1 MEVDESPEV
10 TTAGEAVPAAEVVE
24 AVEEAPKVDGTPT
37 AVGSLRSILSAEEL
51 EVIPGETTKKI
62 ETYYEQKLEEFLT
75 AKALLETA
83 KTNVEQTKVDYEKQ
97 IEELTLKYQDE
108 SSKFHF
114 SQQSGKELRLEL
126 EDAKQELTQA
136 KDKLKQNDLDTA
148 RFRRERNEAVNE
160 RDTLLNSV
168 ERRTLEV
175 GRLQADVVALEQ
187 KLKVANVTKCEALAK
202 LEEIQSKEFSLDF
215 KEKRMDKELSMRDNQ
230 IQKLSDDLHRALQDL
245 QNVRRDQNFK
255 SLTTDTKLTEKTE
268 ELKIATAQIAHLN
281 EQNQELSAK
290 AEDMANKLLQ
300 QSEET
305 RKMMDHY
312 RKELQSQ
319 TKLCELYQEDCEDN
333 KKQTEE
339 LGTAVSELKKL
350 LNEASDAYGKLETQ
364 QKSLVQKHEKELE
377 AKDQT
382 LQQLRDE
389 LKNANELL
397 KLAKEESL
405 EHAVEKLAPS
415 AAATSRLI
423 KSGMTL
429 TELYTMYVKTA
440 EDLQVEKKEN
450 SKLQLQI
457 KNIVQELE
465 ERAPELTRQQ
475 NEYQNLKDANE
486 EMSLQLNKLIEE
498 NADVRSEL
506 VAMQDK
512 VRYLDNENKKYKLER
527 GDLSRQICHLLREI
541 EQMRGGYA
549 SEADQS
555 ISSDMSA
562 NEVIT
567 KKLVTFSDIQ
577 ELQENNVKLL
587 LVVRDFSAKLEEL
600 EIAQN
605 AMSQATFEAK
615 IASYKKQ
622 LQEMQETR
630 EYQTQMMQQCIQQ
643 RDRYKKMY
651 HDAMRSYNAV
661 GGKGG
666 NFGGSLNGSL
676 SGENADVAMDEE
688 IPTVSTVSA
697 ISSEAV
703 AEKEKKISELEAKVK
718 ETQKMLTTLKEEYD
732 NYRKEKLTNDKML
745 NEQFDGMRTEIREL
759 SSKNIKFSAT
769 VEYNNEQIKI
779 QQKNVATYK
788 KQITTLEERNKNY
801 ETTISKQEATIMY
814 LKDETMSAQSKLAR
828 AEVQVENLKHECRI
842 LKDAES
848 RLQTEREILNR
859 ERQNQNLLLN
869 NLEMI
874 KVTMERSEAEGRIRL
889 ETRLDDVSREC
900 SALRR
905 RLQEEQDRARELTTH
920 LERQLQTAKQR
931 MDEEVAIAET
941 VQAELKNARDE
952 LEIKSRK
959 IDDLNKKLQ
968 ETLSPNDEDNPVTQA
983 NKKIRELE
991 AKLNESDI
999 EIESLRKELTT
1010 AREHVKQY
1018 CNMSESSEKELKDLN
1033 ELYTTYKTQ
1042 TESELHSLKKSE
1054 TDLKAQ
1060 VEELKTENSLKKTGE
1075 QLTASTDGESELHK
1089 SQVELKEAL
1098 EKISENNKDLRELR
1112 DKNNSLLEQLQ
1123 VAEQKYANEMVQHST
1138 DIQQL
1143 TTLKE
1148 EVQKTKLQFDE
1159 LKQARDQAIERFN
1172 TSEECWKNR
1181 EEIMK
1186 KEIDQLEERLSDLN
1200 SQNAALHDQIQSL
1213 STKLSITAAQALE
1226 QKAADES
1233 MKDDS
1238 VAMDDSSV
1246 MNKSIS
1252 DEEKRSVDQLLQ
1264 IIKYLRKEKDIAVAK
1279 FDILRSENVRVQ
1291 SELMMFQKKME
1302 EAQADLTA
1310 EREKSETGVVTAA
1323 KHEEIL
1329 RKLETFNAITDS
1341 NRVLRE
1347 ERDSLNKKIKELSER
1362 LLKSEDELFPLQEKV
1377 RELSVKIESATSE
1390 NSTLRLEATRWR
1402 QRANLLVERSNK
1414 TSPEDWKRLQTER
1427 ENLAKMLTNEKELLK
1442 KSSEELNSIKIE
1454 KGKLEAEIANLGKQ
1468 LASSADQN
1476 KKYAEELDVLRQAG
1490 AKMTTEIGEVKTT
1503 LTKRDDELKKLT
1515 DEIASKEEQLADA
1528 KSKETQIRKI
1538 AKRYKDSYMDLKKQ
1552 VDEKEGEAGKPA
1564 AEGVTTGEGT
1574 SGEQADKAG
1583 ENNVSELKSQITSSQ
1598 EEIENLK
1605 KENELIK
1612 TKLEKA
1618 ERNQDILKDVKH
1630 RILSLTEMKNAATRD
1645 LNAARVQIQSLE
1657 HVRDENE
1664 LLKSQLDGRI
1674 ARLNK
1679 EFAEQDKEK
1688 VEAITRLTRDNEQ
1701 LNMRLNQLSRQLGL
1715 QQASKP
1721 STSASGSSEKTAT
1734 ESPRTANVKP
1744 IPGPSAQQSATV
1756 TPRRGS
1762 ETPLASIRPMSV
1774 QSSSRTAA
1782 VLPTSQSNNV
1792 AIVQGSSSSSSSSS
1806 NTGGSVTAL
1815 VPPQQ
1820 QVHTTA
1826 GSTSGNNNSNESM
1839 SSSPTSSH
1847 TDYMPATSSA
1857 NVAVAAVPPM
1867 GSTTAAESSSSSTS
1881 QQENESIPAQQ
1892 PNEQPGPSSQVHAL
1906 SASQQQQPSSQTVA
1920 LVSPHIEGAPA
1931 ANSSSNAVAPSIQSL
1946 PLAQQQP
1953 PPQEQQN
1960 PAPSTSGTTSS
1971 NAQQLALSSHHQAST
1986 SSNAVTTSQA
1996 AAGHKRPRDVEGD
2009 SSTDTVEQ
2017 PGEKSAPVNKRTR
2030 MQGGET
2036 FQGVSESGL
2045 DVEYQVPTSS
2055 QRDQEDDI
2063 IVVDSEEDDDGMAD
2077 DGTADEG
2084 TAEAD
2089 DGPFEGYEAEEAYEQ
2104 DEPEIA
2110 GNYDEGEGPDI
2121 DEDNVQSA
2129 NNEVDVDDDNE
2140 VPNQSQSSSAQVAPD
2155 AESSSSTSV
2164 GQSSNAG
2171 PSTSTGSNPAT
2182 EIATSQSQSVTAGGD
2197 VQQIQSISSGS
2208 GEPGTSSSSSSS
2220 SSTAAVTASTSTSS
2234 SSSSATAAASVVA
2247 SSVSVAPAQAAVVSA
2262 SPSQSRRQLVLQQ
2275 QQAQQQNYDE
2285 SADDRIVPSTPTLT
2299 RRTDGFSE
2307 VVSSPH
2313 PQVPTAR
2320 FTFTEARPS
2329 SASAAGV
2336 AQQLI
2341 PEGIDDTRM
2350 DLSQLDGGPSGRSVP
2365 NTPQQTSPN
2374 EHERAVI
2381 HGSSNEAEQAEQLAP
2396 SGSSVSVAAQE
2407 EVGTAD
2413 DEAGPSGS
2421 NLRASCEEG
2430 EGQVPE
2436 VTVSAAEDDDDEYGI
2451 TESTTTAER
2460 VEEDQ
2465 PGGSSEATAAGY
2477 TEKDAGMDDDDDDD
2491 DLDID
2496 MEEERNNQSTE
2507 TAGDEEESGDGVTSE
2522 GEKPGPSQAAPM
2534 EEGSEAE
2541 VLQTPSSNL
2550 RSRSVPRHGVTATR
2564 RGRPFGKRGAGATR
2578 SMTWTEGR
2586 PLNRA
2591 GPSIA
2596 QQQHQ
2601 AASQHHYAQ
2610 QRSPLGSPNRQ
2621 GYSPASPQQQQ
2632 QQRSPYGM
2640 GSPPMRRATRSA
2652 KQRGRPYRQ

>member
-10 TTAGEAVPAAEVVE
+10 PAVVNNAI
-24 AVEEAPKVDGTPT
+24 VEETVPVKLVNNATEEETVPVKPIESGGV
-37 AVGSLRSILSAEEL
+37 LRSILSTEEL
-51 EVIPGETTKKI
+51 NSIPSETAKRI
-62 ETYYEQKLEEFLT
+62 ESHYEHKLEEFLT
-75 AKALLETA
+75 AKALCETA
-83 KTNVEQTKVDYEKQ
+83 KTNVEQLKADYEKQ
-97 IEELTLKYQDE
+97 IEDLTLKYQDE
-108 SSKFHF
+108 SSKYHF
-114 SQQSGKELRLEL
+114 SQQSFKELRLEL

-136 KDKLKQNDLDTA
+136 KEKVKQNDINTA

-160 RDTLLNSV
+160 RDTLLNAV
-168 ERRTLEV
+168 ERKTLEV
-175 GRLQADVVALEQ
+175 ERLQADVIGLEQ
-187 KLKVANVTKCEALAK
+187 KLKSANITKCEALAK

-215 KEKRMDKELSMRDNQ
+215 KEKRMDKEMSMRDNQ
-230 IQKLSDDLHRALQDL
+230 IQKLTEDLNRALQDL
-245 QNVRRDQNFK
+245 QNVRRDQNFNA
-255 SLTTDTKLTEKTE
+255 LTTEAKLAEKTE
-268 ELKIATAQIAHLN
+268 ELKIATAQIAHLSQ
-281 EQNQELSAK
+281 QNQELSEK
-290 AEDMANKLLQ
+290 AEDLATKLLQ
-300 QSEET
+300 QNEET

-350 LNEASDAYGKLETQ
+350 LNDATDSYGKLETQ
-364 QKSLVQKHEKELE
+364 QKSQVMKHEKELE
-377 AKDQT
+377 LKDQII
-382 LQQLRDE
+382 QQLKDE
-389 LKNANELL
+389 LKHANELL
-397 KLAKEESL
+397 KMAREESL

-429 TELYTMYVKTA
+429 TELYTMYVKAA
-440 EDLQVEKKEN
+440 EDLQIEKKEN

-486 EMSLQLNKLIEE
+486 EMTLQLNKLIEE
-498 NADVRSEL
+498 NAEARSEL
-506 VAMQDK
+506 GSMQDK
-512 VRYLDNENKKYKLER
+512 VRYLDSENKKFKLER
-527 GDLSRQICHLLREI
+527 SDLSRQICHLLREI

-562 NEVIT
+562 NEVIS

-615 IASYKKQ
+615 IASYNKR
-622 LQEMQETR
+622 LQEMQETQ

-661 GGKGG
+661 GGKGNLG
-666 NFGGSLNGSL
+666 ASLNGSL
-676 SGENADVAMDEE
+676 SGDNVDTAMDEE
-688 IPTVSTVSA
+688 LPSASTVSA
-697 ISSEAV
+697 VSSEAV
-703 AEKEKKISELEAKVK
+703 AEKDKKISELEGKGK
-718 ETQKMLTTLKEEYD
+718 QIQQMLTNLKEEYD
-732 NYRKEKLTNDKML
+732 NYRKEKLTNDKMM
-745 NEQFDGMRTEIREL
+745 NEQFDSMRTELREL
-759 SSKNIKFSAT
+759 SSKNIKLAAT

-788 KQITTLEERNKNY
+788 KQISTLEERNKNY
-801 ETTISKQEATIMY
+801 ETTISKQEATIMF

-889 ETRLDDVSREC
+889 ETRLDETSREC

-905 RLQEEQDRARELTTH
+905 RLQEEQDRFRELTTH
-920 LERQLQTAKQR
+920 LERQMQTAKQR
-931 MDEEVAIAET
+931 MEEEMAIAET
-941 VQAELKNARDE
+941 VQAELKNTRDE

-968 ETLSPNDEDNPVTQA
+968 ETLSPNDEDNPMTQA
-983 NKKIRELE
+983 NRKIRELE
-991 AKLNESDI
+991 QKVSEADI

-1010 AREHVKQY
+1010 AKEHVKQY

-1042 TESELHSLKKSE
+1042 TETELSALKKSE

-1075 QLTASTDGESELHK
+1075 QLTSSTDSESELHK

-1098 EKISENNKDLRELR
+1098 EKLSENNKDLRELR
-1112 DKNNSLLEQLQ
+1112 EKNNSLLEQLQ
-1123 VAEQKYANEMVQHST
+1123 QAEQKYANEMVQHSS

-1143 TTLKE
+1143 ANLKE

-1159 LKQARDQAIERFN
+1159 LKQARDQAVERVK

-1181 EEIMK
+1181 EEIMR
-1186 KEIDQLEERLSDLN
+1186 KEIDQLEERLEDLN

-1213 STKLSITAAQALE
+1213 STKLSITAAQSLE
-1226 QKAADES
+1226 QKPVEKADES
-1233 MKDDS
+1233 MNDS
-1238 VAMDDSSV
+1238 TIEDSS
-1246 MNKSIS
+1246 MLNKSIS

-1264 IIKYLRKEKDIAVAK
+1264 IIKYLRKEKDIAVAQ
-1279 FDILRSENVRVQ
+1279 FDILRSENVRVR
-1291 SELMMFQKKME
+1291 SELMMFQKKFD
-1302 EAQADLTA
+1302 EAQAELNT
-1310 EREKSETGVVTAA
+1310 EREKSETGVVTTA

-1329 RKLETFNAITDS
+1329 RKLETLNAITDS
-1341 NRVLRE
+1341 NRGLRE
-1347 ERDSLNKKIKELSER
+1347 ERDALNKKIKDLSDR
-1362 LLKSEDELFPLQEKV
+1362 LLKAEDELFPLQEKV

-1390 NSTLRLEATRWR
+1390 NSTLRVEATRWR

-1442 KSSEELNSIKIE
+1442 KSNEELNSIRIE
-1454 KGKLEAEIANLGKQ
+1454 KGKLEAEISNMTKQ
-1468 LASSADQN
+1468 LASSSDQN

-1490 AKMTTEIGEVKTT
+1490 AKMTVEIGEVKST
-1503 LTKRDDELKKLT
+1503 LAKRDEELKKLT
-1515 DEIASKEEQLADA
+1515 DELAGKEEQLTDA
-1528 KSKETQIRKI
+1528 KSKEQQIRKI
-1538 AKRYKDSYMDLKKQ
+1538 AKRYKDSYIELKKT
-1552 VDEKEGEAGKPA
+1552 VDEKEGENGKAAGEA
-1564 AEGVTTGEGT
+1564 GSTEA
-1574 SGEQADKAG
+1574 SGESSNNEQQEKIT

-1605 KENELIK
+1605 TENETLK
-1612 TKLEKA
+1612 SKLEKA

-1630 RILSLTEMKNAATRD
+1630 RILSLTEMKNNVTRE
-1645 LNAARVQIQSLE
+1645 LNNAKAQIQSLE

-1664 LLKSQLDGRI
+1664 LLKSQFEGRI
-1674 ARLNK
+1674 SRLTK
-1679 EFAEQDKEK
+1679 ENADQDKEK
-1688 VEAITRLTRDNEQ
+1688 TDAITRLTRENEQ
-1701 LNMRLNQLSRQLGL
+1701 LNIRMNQLTRQLGL
-1715 QQASKP
+1715 QQVSKP
-1721 STSASGSSEKTAT
+1721 STSASGSSEKGST

-1774 QSSSRTAA
+1774 QASSRTAA
-1782 VLPTSQSNNV
+1782 VLPTSQTSNNV
-1792 AIVQGSSSSSSSSS
+1792 AIVQGSSSSSSSS
-1806 NTGGSVTAL
+1806 NTGTSSSSVTAL

-1820 QVHTTA
+1820 QVHTTG
-1826 GSTSGNNNSNESM
+1826 GSNNSNESM

-1867 GSTTAAESSSSSTS
+1867 GTASTSSSTAESSS

-1892 PNEQPGPSSQVHAL
+1892 ANEPGPSQMHV
-1906 SASQQQQPSSQTVA
+1906 SAGQPSQAVA
-1920 LVSPHIEGAPA
+1920 LVSPHIEGTPQTGNVVAQVA
-1931 ANSSSNAVAPSIQSL
+1931 QSSPQI
-1946 PLAQQQP
+1946 QQP
-1953 PPQEQQN
+1953 VQEQQN
-1960 PAPSTSGTTSS
+1960 PAPSTSGSSSS

-1986 SSNAVTTSQA
+1986 SSNTVTTSQA
-1996 AAGHKRPRDVEGD
+1996 AAGHKRPRDIEGD

-2017 PGEKSAPVNKRTR
+2017 MTEKSAPVNKRTR

-2045 DVEYQVPTSS
+2045 EVEYQVPTSS

-2063 IVVDSEEDDDGMAD
+2063 IVVDSEEDEEGMAD

-2089 DGPFEGYEAEEAYEQ
+2089 DGPFEGYDGEEAYEQ

-2140 VPNQSQSSSAQVAPD
+2140 VPNQSGTSSTTSSAQVASD
-2155 AESSSSTSV
+2155 VETSSTIV

-2171 PSTSTGSNPAT
+2171 PSTSSDGQPTESSSQPTSN
-2182 EIATSQSQSVTAGGD
+2182 E

-2208 GEPGTSSSSSSS
+2208 GEPSGPSTSSATSTAASAASTSASTTSSS
-2220 SSTAAVTASTSTSS
+2220 TSS
-2234 SSSSATAAASVVA
+2234 ASSSATAAPA
-2247 SSVSVAPAQAAVVSA
+2247 SSVTSQAVAA
-2262 SPSQSRRQLVLQQ
+2262 SPSQSRRQVNPLARQQ
-2275 QQAQQQNYDE
+2275 QQQLVLMQQNYEE
-2285 SADDRIVPSTPTLT
+2285 STDDRIVPSTPTLYVP
-2299 RRTDGFSE
+2299 RRTDGFSDA
-2307 VVSSPH
+2307 VSSPH
-2313 PQVPTAR
+2313 PQVPNAR
-2320 FTFTEARPS
+2320 FTFIETSRAS
-2329 SASAAGV
+2329 SAAAD
-2336 AQQLI
+2336 AQLL

-2350 DLSQLDGGPSGRSVP
+2350 DLSQLDESSGGRPTGRSVP
-2365 NTPQQTSPN
+2365 TTPHQTSPN

-2381 HGSSNEAEQAEQLAP
+2381 HGDSSSVPIDSNEAEQAGEQLAP
-2396 SGSSVSVAAQE
+2396 CGSSVEVVQRESE
-2407 EVGTAD
+2407 EPV
-2413 DEAGPSGS
+2413 AGPSGIA
-2421 NLRASCEEG
+2421 ASVTSGEC

-2436 VTVSAAEDDDDEYGI
+2436 ITVSAAEDDDDYSI
-2451 TESTTTAER
+2451 TDSTTA
-2460 VEEDQ
+2460 DQ
-2465 PGGSSEATAAGY
+2465 TTNTSEATAAESGRS
-2477 TEKDAGMDDDDDDD
+2477 DDRTDDD

-2496 MEEERNNQSTE
+2496 MDVDRNRD
-2507 TAGDEEESGDGVTSE
+2507 AESGDGVTSE
-2522 GEKPGPSQAAPM
+2522 GEKHPAPNTTPM
-2534 EEGSEAE
+2534 DEGSEADGLE
-2541 VLQTPSSNL
+2541 TPSSNT
-2550 RSRSVPRHGVTATR
+2550 RSRSVPRTTTR
-2564 RGRPFGKRGAGATR
+2564 RGRRFGQRGSTSR
-2578 SMTWTEGR
+2578 NMPWSEGR
-2586 PLNRA
+2586 QLNRS
-2591 GPSIA
+2591 GPSAIQM
-2596 QQQHQ
+2596 QQQQ
-2601 AASQHHYAQ
+2601 
-2610 QRSPLGSPNRQ
+2610 
-2621 GYSPASPQQQQ
+2621 QQQQ
-2632 QQRSPYGM
+2632 QQRSPV
-2640 GSPPMRRATRSA
+2640 GSPNRAFHHGSPHHHHMHQQLSPPTRRNTRST
-2652 KQRGRPYRQ
+2652 RTRRSNMHYR

>member
-10 TTAGEAVPAAEVVE
+10 TAGANVVNAEEEPTVPDTVVPAAAAEEVQE
-24 AVEEAPKVDGTPT
+24 QEEQQQEQSTGV
-37 AVGSLRSILSAEEL
+37 LRSILSEE
-51 EVIPGETTKKI
+51 EVAVIPTETTKKI
-62 ETYYEQKLEEFLT
+62 EGHYEQKLEEFLT
-75 AKALLETA
+75 AKALCETA
-83 KTNVEQTKVDYEKQ
+83 KTNVEQLKIDYEKQ

-114 SQQSGKELRLEL
+114 SQQSVKELRLEL
-126 EDAKQELTQA
+126 EDCKQEMVQG
-136 KDKLKQNDLDTA
+136 KEKVKQNDADTA

-160 RDTLLNSV
+160 RDTLMNAV

-175 GRLQADVVALEQ
+175 ERLQADALALEQ
-187 KLKVANVTKCEALAK
+187 KLKAANVTKCEALAK

-230 IQKLSDDLHRALQDL
+230 IQKLTDDLNRALQDL

-281 EQNQELSAK
+281 EQNQELSAR
-290 AEDMANKLLQ
+290 AEDMASKLLQ

-339 LGTAVSELKKL
+339 LGAAVSELKKL
-350 LNEASDAYGKLETQ
+350 LNEASDSYGKLETQ
-364 QKSLVQKHEKELE
+364 QKTLIMKHEKELE
-377 AKDQT
+377 SKNQNI
-382 LQQLRDE
+382 QQLKDE

-397 KLAKEESL
+397 KMAREESL

-498 NADVRSEL
+498 NADTRSEL
-506 VAMQDK
+506 VSMQDK
-512 VRYLDNENKKYKLER
+512 VRYLDSENKKFKMER

-600 EIAQN
+600 EVAQN

-615 IASYKKQ
+615 IASYNKR
-622 LQEMQETR
+622 LQEMQETQD
-630 EYQTQMMQQCIQQ
+630 YQTQMMQQCIQQ

-651 HDAMRSYNAV
+651 HDAMRSYNTV
-661 GGKGG
+661 GGKGTLG
-666 NFGGSLNGSL
+666 ASLNGSL
-676 SGENADVAMDEE
+676 SGENPDVAMDEE
-688 IPTVSTVSA
+688 IPSASTVSA

-703 AEKEKKISELEAKVK
+703 VEKEKKIAELEAKIK
-718 ETQKMLTTLKEEYD
+718 ENKQLLASAKEDYD
-732 NYRKEKLTNDKML
+732 NYRKEKLTNDKMM
-745 NEQFDGMRTEIREL
+745 NEQFDSMRTELREL
-759 SSKNIKFSAT
+759 SSKNIKLVAT

-788 KQITTLEERNKNY
+788 KQISTLEERNKNY
-801 ETTISKQEATIMY
+801 ETTITKQEATIMY

-889 ETRLDDVSREC
+889 ETRLDETSREC

-905 RLQEEQDRARELTTH
+905 RLQEEQDRFREITTH
-920 LERQLQTAKQR
+920 LERQMETAKQR
-931 MDEEVAIAET
+931 MEEETAMAET
-941 VQAELKNARDE
+941 VQAELKNTRDE
-952 LEIKSRK
+952 LEIKTRK
-959 IDDLNKKLQ
+959 IDDLSKKLQ
-968 ETLSPNDEDNPVTQA
+968 ETLSPNDEDNPVSQA

-991 AKLNESDI
+991 QKLKES
-999 EIESLRKELTT
+999 EIEVESLSKELAT
-1010 AREHVKQY
+1010 AKEHVKQY

-1042 TESELHSLKKSE
+1042 TETELTTLRKSE
-1054 TDLKAQ
+1054 TDLKAL

-1075 QLTASTDGESELHK
+1075 QLTSSTDSESELHK
-1089 SQVELKEAL
+1089 AQVELKEAL
-1098 EKISENNKDLRELR
+1098 EKLSENNKDLRDLR
-1112 DKNNSLLEQLQ
+1112 EKNNSLLEQLQ
-1123 VAEQKYANEMVQHST
+1123 VAEQKYANEMVQHSS

-1143 TTLKE
+1143 ASLKE
-1148 EVQKTKLQFDE
+1148 DVQKTKLQFDE
-1159 LKQARDQAIERFN
+1159 LKQARDQAIERFT

-1181 EEIMK
+1181 EEMMK
-1186 KEIDQLEERLSDLN
+1186 KETDQLEERLSDLN

-1213 STKLSITAAQALE
+1213 STKLSISAAHALE
-1226 QKAADES
+1226 QKQAQDES
-1233 MKDDS
+1233 MNDS
-1238 VAMDDSSV
+1238 NVEDGV
-1246 MNKSIS
+1246 VLNKSIS

-1291 SELMMFQKKME
+1291 SELMMFQKKLE
-1302 EAQADLTA
+1302 EAQSELAT

-1323 KHEEIL
+1323 KHEDIL
-1329 RKLETFNAITDS
+1329 RKLETYNAITDS

-1347 ERDSLNKKIKELSER
+1347 ERDALNKRIKELSER
-1362 LLKSEDELFPLQEKV
+1362 LLKAEDELFPLQEKV

-1427 ENLAKMLTNEKELLK
+1427 ENLAKMLTQEKELLK
-1442 KSSEELNSIKIE
+1442 KSSEELNSIRVE
-1454 KGKLEAEIANLGKQ
+1454 KTKMEAEISNLTKQ
-1468 LASSADQN
+1468 LSGSGEQN

-1490 AKMTTEIGEVKTT
+1490 AKMTTEIGEVKNT
-1503 LTKRDDELKKLT
+1503 LAKRDDELKKMT
-1515 DEIASKEEQLADA
+1515 DELATKEEHLTDA
-1528 KSKETQIRKI
+1528 KSKEQQIRKI
-1538 AKRYKDSYMDLKKQ
+1538 AKRYKDSYIELKKQ
-1552 VDEKEGEAGKPA
+1552 VDEKEGEDAKTA
-1564 AEGVTTGEGT
+1564 GEGAAGEP
-1574 SGEQADKAG
+1574 SGEGNSGDQQEKPT
-1583 ENNVSELKSQITSSQ
+1583 ENTLSELKA
-1598 EEIENLK
+1598 EIDTLK
-1605 KENELIK
+1605 QENELLK
-1612 TKLEKA
+1612 GKLEKA
-1618 ERNQDILKDVKH
+1618 ERNQEILKDVKH
-1630 RILSLTEMKNAATRD
+1630 RILSLTETKNTVTRE
-1645 LNAARVQIQSLE
+1645 LTNAKAQIQSLE

-1664 LLKSQLDGRI
+1664 LLKSQYEGRI
-1674 ARLNK
+1674 SRIAK
-1679 EFAEQDKEK
+1679 EHADQDKEK
-1688 VEAITRLTRDNEQ
+1688 TDAIARLSRENEQ
-1701 LNMRLNQLSRQLGL
+1701 LTIRLNQLTRQLGL
-1715 QQASKP
+1715 QQVSKP
-1721 STSASGSSEKTAT
+1721 STSAPGSSEKTST

-1774 QSSSRTAA
+1774 QTSSRTAA
-1782 VLPTSQSNNV
+1782 VLPTSQTSNNV
-1792 AIVQGSSSSSSSSS
+1792 AIVQGSSSSSSNTGSSS
-1806 NTGGSVTAL
+1806 SSVTAL

-1820 QVHTTA
+1820 QVHTT
-1826 GSTSGNNNSNESM
+1826 GSNNNSNESM

-1867 GSTTAAESSSSSTS
+1867 GTASTSSSTAESSSSS

-1892 PNEQPGPSSQVHAL
+1892 PNEPGPSQIHV
-1906 SASQQQQPSSQTVA
+1906 SAGQPSSQAVA
-1920 LVSPHIEGAPA
+1920 LVSPHIEGAPQ
-1931 ANSSSNAVAPSIQSL
+1931 NSSNVVAQS
-1946 PLAQQQP
+1946 AQSSPQVQQVP

-1960 PAPSTSGTTSS
+1960 PAPSTSGTSS

-1986 SSNAVTTSQA
+1986 SSNTVTTSQA

-2036 FQGVSESGL
+2036 FQKSQGVTESGL

-2063 IVVDSEEDDDGMAD
+2063 IVVDSEEEGMAD
-2077 DGTADEG
+2077 EGTADEG

-2089 DGPFEGYEAEEAYEQ
+2089 DGPFEGYEGEEAYEQ
-2104 DEPEIA
+2104 DEPGMA
-2110 GNYDEGEGPDI
+2110 DNYDEGEGPDI

-2140 VPNQSQSSSAQVAPD
+2140 VPNQSGTSSTTTGAQVAPD
-2155 AESSSSTSV
+2155 AETSSTSV

-2171 PSTSTGSNPAT
+2171 PSTSSEGQATESTSGSNT
-2182 EIATSQSQSVTAGGD
+2182 NE

-2208 GEPGTSSSSSSS
+2208 GEPMGP
-2220 SSTAAVTASTSTSS
+2220 STSS
-2234 SSSSATAAASVVA
+2234 TTSTAGSGSSATAAASTSSATTSSSTSSSSSGSSATAAVAA
-2247 SSVSVAPAQAAVVSA
+2247 SSVG
-2262 SPSQSRRQLVLQQ
+2262 SPSQSRRQVNPLARQQ
-2275 QQAQQQNYDE
+2275 QQQLLLMQQNYEE
-2285 SADDRIVPSTPTLT
+2285 SADDRIVPSTPNLYAQ
-2299 RRTDGFSE
+2299 RRTDG
-2307 VVSSPH
+2307 
-2313 PQVPTAR
+2313 T
-2320 FTFTEARPS
+2320 
-2329 SASAAGV
+2329 
-2336 AQQLI
+2336 
-2341 PEGIDDTRM
+2341 
-2350 DLSQLDGGPSGRSVP
+2350 
-2365 NTPQQTSPN
+2365 
-2374 EHERAVI
+2374 
-2381 HGSSNEAEQAEQLAP
+2381 
-2396 SGSSVSVAAQE
+2396 
-2407 EVGTAD
+2407 
-2413 DEAGPSGS
+2413 
-2421 NLRASCEEG
+2421 
-2430 EGQVPE
+2430 
-2436 VTVSAAEDDDDEYGI
+2436 
-2451 TESTTTAER
+2451 
-2460 VEEDQ
+2460 
-2465 PGGSSEATAAGY
+2465 
-2477 TEKDAGMDDDDDDD
+2477 
-2491 DLDID
+2491 
-2496 MEEERNNQSTE
+2496 
-2507 TAGDEEESGDGVTSE
+2507 
-2522 GEKPGPSQAAPM
+2522 
-2534 EEGSEAE
+2534 
-2541 VLQTPSSNL
+2541 
-2550 RSRSVPRHGVTATR
+2550 
-2564 RGRPFGKRGAGATR
+2564 
-2578 SMTWTEGR
+2578 
-2586 PLNRA
+2586 
-2591 GPSIA
+2591 
-2596 QQQHQ
+2596 
-2601 AASQHHYAQ
+2601 
-2610 QRSPLGSPNRQ
+2610 
-2621 GYSPASPQQQQ
+2621 
-2632 QQRSPYGM
+2632 
-2640 GSPPMRRATRSA
+2640 
-2652 KQRGRPYRQ
+2652 

>member
-1 MEVDESPEV
+1 MEVDEIAE
-10 TTAGEAVPAAEVVE
+10 PAAVS
-24 AVEEAPKVDGTPT
+24 AVNATVDQSDSVTPEKLPDP
-37 AVGSLRSILSAEEL
+37 GGILRSVLSAAEL
-51 EVIPGETTKKI
+51 DVIAPETVKKI
-62 ETYYEQKLEEFLT
+62 ETHYEQKLEEFLT
-75 AKALLETA
+75 AKALCETA
-83 KTNVEQTKVDYEKQ
+83 KTNVEQLKGGYETR

-108 SSKFHF
+108 SSKFQF
-114 SQQSGKELRLEL
+114 SQQSVKELRLEL

-136 KDKLKQNDLDTA
+136 NEKVRQNDASTA

-160 RDTLLNSV
+160 RDTLLNAV
-168 ERRTLEV
+168 ERKTLEV
-175 GRLQADVVALEQ
+175 ERLQADVIGLEQ
-187 KLKVANVTKCEALAK
+187 KLKAANVTKCEALAK

-215 KEKRMDKELSMRDNQ
+215 KEKRMDKELSMRDIH
-230 IQKLSDDLHRALQDL
+230 IQKLSEDLNRALQDL
-245 QNVRRDQNFK
+245 QNVRREQNFK
-255 SLTTDTKLTEKTE
+255 ALTTEAKLAEKTE

-281 EQNQELSAK
+281 EQNQELSEK
-290 AEDMANKLLQ
+290 AEDLTTKLLQ
-300 QSEET
+300 QNEET

-339 LGTAVSELKKL
+339 LGAAVSELKKL

-364 QKSLVQKHEKELE
+364 QKAQSLKHEKELE
-377 AKDQT
+377 SKEQT
-382 LQQLRDE
+382 IQQLKDE

-397 KLAKEESL
+397 KLAQEESL

-429 TELYTMYVKTA
+429 TELYTLYVKTA

-498 NADVRSEL
+498 NAEVRSEL
-506 VAMQDK
+506 GSVQDK
-512 VRYLDNENKKYKLER
+512 VRFLDSENKKFKLER

-567 KKLVTFSDIQ
+567 KKLVTFNDIR

-615 IASYKKQ
+615 IASYNKR
-622 LQEMQETR
+622 LQEMQETQ

-661 GGKGG
+661 GGKGNIG
-666 NFGGSLNGSL
+666 ASLNGSV
-676 SGENADVAMDEE
+676 SGDTADAAMDEE
-688 IPTVSTVSA
+688 LPSASTVSA

-703 AEKEKKISELEAKVK
+703 AEKEKKISELENKVK
-718 ETQKMLTTLKEEYD
+718 QTQQMLTTLKEEYD
-732 NYRKEKLTNDKML
+732 NYRKEKLTNDKMM
-745 NEQFDGMRTEIREL
+745 NEQFDAMRTELREL
-759 SSKNIKFSAT
+759 SSKNIKLAAT

-788 KQITTLEERNKNY
+788 KQISTLEERNKNY
-801 ETTISKQEATIMY
+801 ETTISKQEATIMF

-889 ETRLDDVSREC
+889 ETRLDETSREC

-905 RLQEEQDRARELTTH
+905 RLQEEQDRFRELTTH
-920 LERQLQTAKQR
+920 LERQMQTAKQR
-931 MDEEVAIAET
+931 MEEETAIAET

-959 IDDLNKKLQ
+959 IDDLSRKLQ

-983 NKKIRELE
+983 HKKIRELE
-991 AKLNESDI
+991 QKLKEADI
-999 EIESLRKELTT
+999 EVESLRKELAT
-1010 AREHVKQY
+1010 AKEHVKQY
-1018 CNMSESSEKELKDLN
+1018 CNMSESSEKELKDLS
-1033 ELYTTYKTQ
+1033 ELYNTYKTQ
-1042 TESELHSLKKSE
+1042 SEAELGTLRKSE
-1054 TDLKAQ
+1054 SNLKAQ
-1060 VEELKTENSLKKTGE
+1060 VEELRTEISLKKTGE
-1075 QLTASTDGESELHK
+1075 QLTSSTDSDSELHK
-1089 SQVELKEAL
+1089 AQLELKDAL
-1098 EKISENNKDLRELR
+1098 EKISDNNRDLRDLRE
-1112 DKNNSLLEQLQ
+1112 KNNSLMEQLQ
-1123 VAEQKYANEMVQHST
+1123 LAEQKYANEMVQHSS

-1143 TTLKE
+1143 ANLKE
-1148 EVQKTKLQFDE
+1148 EVQKTKLQFDD
-1159 LKQARDQAIERFN
+1159 LKQARDQAIERVK
-1172 TSEECWKNR
+1172 TSEECWNNR

-1186 KEIDQLEERLSDLN
+1186 KEIDQLEERLTDLN

-1226 QKAADES
+1226 QTKEKAE
-1233 MKDDS
+1233 KIDDS
-1238 VAMDDSSV
+1238 MNDSTTINEDSSILNRSV
-1246 MNKSIS
+1246 T

-1264 IIKYLRKEKDIAVAK
+1264 IIKYLRKEKDIAVAQ
-1279 FDILRSENVRVQ
+1279 FDILRSENVRVR
-1291 SELMMFQKKME
+1291 SELMMFQKKLE
-1302 EAQADLTA
+1302 DAQAELSA
-1310 EREKSETGVVTAA
+1310 EREKSETGVVTTA

-1329 RKLETFNAITDS
+1329 RKLETLNAITDS
-1341 NRVLRE
+1341 NRSLRE
-1347 ERDSLNKKIKELSER
+1347 ERDGLNKKIKDLSER
-1362 LLKSEDELFPLQEKV
+1362 LLKAEDELFPLQEKV

-1402 QRANLLVERSNK
+1402 QRANLLIERSNK

-1442 KSSEELNSIKIE
+1442 KSNEELNSIRIE
-1454 KGKLEAEIANLGKQ
+1454 KGKLDTEVTNLTKQ
-1468 LASSADQN
+1468 LASANEQN
-1476 KKYAEELDVLRQAG
+1476 KKYADELDVLRQAG
-1490 AKMTTEIGEVKTT
+1490 AKMTVEIGEVKST
-1503 LTKRDDELKKLT
+1503 LSKRDEDMKNLTEEL
-1515 DEIASKEEQLADA
+1515 ANKEEQLTDA
-1528 KSKETQIRKI
+1528 KNKEQQIRKI
-1538 AKRYKDSYMDLKKQ
+1538 AKRYKDYYFGLKKT
-1552 VDEKEGEAGKPA
+1552 VEEKESEDGKPA
-1564 AEGVTTGEGT
+1564 TEAGAAETAGEGSSNESNKIT
-1574 SGEQADKAG
+1574 
-1583 ENNVSELKSQITSSQ
+1583 ENNVTELKSQITSSQ

-1605 KENELIK
+1605 KENDTLK
-1612 TKLEKA
+1612 GKLEKA

-1630 RILSLTEMKNAATRD
+1630 RILSLTEMKNNVTRE
-1645 LNAARVQIQSLE
+1645 LNNAKAQIQSLE

-1664 LLKSQLDGRI
+1664 LLKSQYEGRI
-1674 ARLNK
+1674 SRITK
-1679 EFAEQDKEK
+1679 ENADQDKEK
-1688 VEAITRLTRDNEQ
+1688 ADAITRLTRENEQ
-1701 LNMRLNQLSRQLGL
+1701 LTMRLNQLTRQLGL
-1715 QQASKP
+1715 QQVSKP
-1721 STSASGSSEKTAT
+1721 STSASGSSEKTST

-1744 IPGPSAQQSATV
+1744 IPGPSSAQQSATV

-1774 QSSSRTAA
+1774 QASSRTAA
-1782 VLPTSQSNNV
+1782 VLPTSQTSNNV

-1806 NTGGSVTAL
+1806 NTGTSVTAL

-1820 QVHTTA
+1820 QVHTT
-1826 GSTSGNNNSNESM
+1826 GSNNNSNESM

-1867 GSTTAAESSSSSTS
+1867 GTASTSSSTAESSSL
-1881 QQENESIPAQQ
+1881 QENESLPAQQ
-1892 PNEQPGPSSQVHAL
+1892 PNEPGPSQMHVSGG
-1906 SASQQQQPSSQTVA
+1906 QQLSSQAVA
-1920 LVSPHIEGAPA
+1920 LVSPHIEGSPA
-1931 ANSSSNAVAPSIQSL
+1931 QTGSTSTQVAQSSPQLQQSV
-1946 PLAQQQP
+1946 
-1953 PPQEQQN
+1953 QEQQN
-1960 PAPSTSGTTSS
+1960 PAPSTSGSSS
-1971 NAQQLALSSHHQAST
+1971 NAQQLSLSSHHQAST
-1986 SSNAVTTSQA
+1986 SSNTVTTSQGN
-1996 AAGHKRPRDVEGD
+1996 AGHKRPRDVEGD

-2017 PGEKSAPVNKRTR
+2017 LSEKSAPVNKRTR
-2030 MQGGET
+2030 MQGET
-2036 FQGVSESGL
+2036 FQRRISEKISPLQGISESGL

-2063 IVVDSEEDDDGMAD
+2063 IVVDSEEDEEGMAD

-2084 TAEAD
+2084 NAEAD

-2140 VPNQSQSSSAQVAPD
+2140 VPNQSGTSSTTSSAQVAPD
-2155 AESSSSTSV
+2155 VETSSTSV

-2171 PSTSTGSNPAT
+2171 PTTSSDGQPSESGNQPNSN
-2182 EIATSQSQSVTAGGD
+2182 E
-2197 VQQIQSISSGS
+2197 VQQIQSITSGS
-2208 GEPGTSSSSSSS
+2208 GEPSGPSTSSATSTAATAAASTSASTTSSS
-2220 SSTAAVTASTSTSS
+2220 T
-2234 SSSSATAAASVVA
+2234 SSSSATAAAA
-2247 SSVSVAPAQAAVVSA
+2247 SSATSQAMAA
-2262 SPSQSRRQLVLQQ
+2262 SPSQSRRQVNPLARQQ
-2275 QQAQQQNYDE
+2275 QQQLMLMQQNYDE
-2285 SADDRIVPSTPTLT
+2285 SADDRIVPSTPTLYVP

-2307 VVSSPH
+2307 AVSSPH
-2313 PQVPTAR
+2313 PQVPNAR
-2320 FTFTEARPS
+2320 FIFVETSRGTATT
-2329 SASAAGV
+2329 GG
-2336 AQQLI
+2336 AQLL

-2350 DLSQLDGGPSGRSVP
+2350 DLSQLDESGANVRPTGRSVP
-2365 NTPQQTSPN
+2365 TTPQQTSPN

-2381 HGSSNEAEQAEQLAP
+2381 HGGSSSAGVTEGNEAEQAGGEQLAP
-2396 SGSSVSVAAQE
+2396 CGSSVNDVELANE
-2407 EVGTAD
+2407 PV
-2413 DEAGPSGS
+2413 AGPSGVGTS
-2421 NLRASCEEG
+2421 APCESER

-2436 VTVSAAEDDDDEYGI
+2436 ITVSAAE
-2451 TESTTTAER
+2451 ESAILDR
-2460 VEEDQ
+2460 SGV
-2465 PGGSSEATAAGY
+2465 SSEATAAGSGRSGER
-2477 TEKDAGMDDDDDDD
+2477 TDEDDM
-2491 DLDID
+2491 DLD
-2496 MEEERNNQSTE
+2496 MEDERDRSTE
-2507 TAGDEEESGDGVTSE
+2507 SADGVTSE
-2522 GEKPGPSQAAPM
+2522 GEKHLPANPM
-2534 EEGSEAE
+2534 DEGREADGLE
-2541 VLQTPSSNL
+2541 TPSSNT
-2550 RSRSVPRHGVTATR
+2550 RSRSVPRASSR
-2564 RGRPFGKRGAGATR
+2564 RGRRFGQRGSTTTR
-2578 SMTWTEGR
+2578 NITWNEGR
-2586 PLNRA
+2586 PLNRS
-2591 GPSIA
+2591 GPSVA
-2596 QQQHQ
+2596 QL
-2601 AASQHHYAQ
+2601 QHHS
-2610 QRSPLGSPNRQ
+2610 RSPIGSPNRMYHQ
-2621 GYSPASPQQQQ
+2621 GPTQQQHSHHGQ
-2632 QQRSPYGM
+2632 QQS
-2640 GSPPMRRATRSA
+2640 SPPMRRNTRST
-2652 KQRGRPYRQ
+2652 RNRRSNTHYRP

>member
-10 TTAGEAVPAAEVVE
+10 TAGANVVTT
-24 AVEEAPKVDGTPT
+24 EEEDPT
-37 AVGSLRSILSAEEL
+37 ASTPVPKDDVQEQSTGVLRSILSEE
-51 EVIPGETTKKI
+51 EVAAIPAETTRKI
-62 ETYYEQKLEEFLT
+62 EGHYEQKLEEFLT
-75 AKALLETA
+75 AKALCETA
-83 KTNVEQTKVDYEKQ
+83 KTNVEELKVDYEKQ

-114 SQQSGKELRLEL
+114 SQQSVKELRLEL
-126 EDAKQELTQA
+126 EDCKQEMTQG
-136 KDKLKQNDLDTA
+136 KEKVKQNDADTA

-160 RDTLLNSV
+160 RDTLLNAV
-168 ERRTLEV
+168 ERKTLEV
-175 GRLQADVVALEQ
+175 ERLQADALALEQ
-187 KLKVANVTKCEALAK
+187 KLKVANVTKCEALTK

-230 IQKLSDDLHRALQDL
+230 IQKLTEDLNRALQDL

-281 EQNQELSAK
+281 EQNQDLSTR
-290 AEDMANKLLQ
+290 AEDLANKMLQ

-339 LGTAVSELKKL
+339 LGAAVSELKKL
-350 LNEASDAYGKLETQ
+350 LNEASDSYGKLETQ
-364 QKSLVQKHEKELE
+364 QKTLIMKHEKELE
-377 AKDQT
+377 TNNQT
-382 LQQLRDE
+382 IQQLKDE
-389 LKNANELL
+389 LKNANHLL
-397 KLAKEESL
+397 KLAREESL

-429 TELYTMYVKTA
+429 TELYTMYVKAA

-498 NADVRSEL
+498 NADTRSEL
-506 VAMQDK
+506 VSMQDK
-512 VRYLDNENKKYKLER
+512 VRYLDSENKKFKMER

-567 KKLVTFSDIQ
+567 KKLVTFTDIQ

-600 EIAQN
+600 EVAQN

-615 IASYKKQ
+615 IASYNKR
-622 LQEMQETR
+622 LQEMQETQD
-630 EYQTQMMQQCIQQ
+630 YQTQMMQQCIQQ

-651 HDAMRSYNAV
+651 HDAMRSYNTV
-661 GGKGG
+661 GCKGTLG
-666 NFGGSLNGSL
+666 ASLNGSL

-688 IPTVSTVSA
+688 IPSASTVSA

-703 AEKEKKISELEAKVK
+703 VEKEKKIIELEAKVK
-718 ETQKMLTTLKEEYD
+718 ENKQLLITLKEEYD
-732 NYRKEKLTNDKML
+732 NYRKEKLTNDKMM
-745 NEQFDGMRTEIREL
+745 NEQFDSMRTELREL
-759 SSKNIKFSAT
+759 SSKNIKLVAT

-788 KQITTLEERNKNY
+788 KQISTLEERNKNY

-828 AEVQVENLKHECRI
+828 AEVQLENLKHECRI

-889 ETRLDDVSREC
+889 ETRLDETSREC

-905 RLQEEQDRARELTTH
+905 RLQEEQDRFRELTTH
-920 LERQLQTAKQR
+920 LERQMQTAKQR
-931 MDEEVAIAET
+931 MEEEMAIAET
-941 VQAELKNARDE
+941 VQAELKNTRDE

-959 IDDLNKKLQ
+959 IDDLSKKLQ
-968 ETLSPNDEDNPVTQA
+968 ETLSPNDEDNPVSQA

-991 AKLNESDI
+991 QKLKESDI
-999 EIESLRKELTT
+999 EVESLRKELAT
-1010 AREHVKQY
+1010 AKEHVKQY

-1042 TESELHSLKKSE
+1042 TETELTTLKKSE

-1075 QLTASTDGESELHK
+1075 QLTSSTDSESELHK
-1089 SQVELKEAL
+1089 AQVELKEAL
-1098 EKISENNKDLRELR
+1098 EKISDNNKDLRELR
-1112 DKNNSLLEQLQ
+1112 EKNNSLLEQLQ
-1123 VAEQKYANEMVQHST
+1123 VAEQKYANEMVQHSC

-1143 TTLKE
+1143 SSLKE

-1159 LKQARDQAIERFN
+1159 LKLARDQAIERFN

-1181 EEIMK
+1181 EEMMK
-1186 KEIDQLEERLSDLN
+1186 KEVDQLEERLSDLN

-1213 STKLSITAAQALE
+1213 STKLSISAAHVLE
-1226 QKAADES
+1226 QKQADES
-1233 MKDDS
+1233 MNDS
-1238 VAMDDSSV
+1238 TMEDGPVL
-1246 MNKSIS
+1246 NKSIS

-1291 SELMMFQKKME
+1291 SELMMFQKKLE
-1302 EAQADLTA
+1302 EAQSELAT

-1323 KHEEIL
+1323 KHEDIL
-1329 RKLETFNAITDS
+1329 RKLETYNAITDS

-1347 ERDSLNKKIKELSER
+1347 ERDGLNKRIKELSER
-1362 LLKSEDELFPLQEKV
+1362 LLKAEDELFPLQEKV

-1427 ENLAKMLTNEKELLK
+1427 ENLAKMLTQEKELLK
-1442 KSSEELNSIKIE
+1442 KSSEELNSIRVE
-1454 KGKLEAEIANLGKQ
+1454 KSKMEVEVSNLMKQ
-1468 LASSADQN
+1468 LSGSAEQN
-1476 KKYAEELDVLRQAG
+1476 KRYAEELDVLRQAG
-1490 AKMTTEIGEVKTT
+1490 AKMTTEIGEVKST
-1503 LTKRDDELKKLT
+1503 LVKRDEELKKMT
-1515 DEIASKEEQLADA
+1515 DEIATKEEQLTDA
-1528 KSKETQIRKI
+1528 KSKEQQIRKI
-1538 AKRYKDSYMDLKKQ
+1538 AKRYKDSYIELKKQ
-1552 VDEKEGEAGKPA
+1552 VDEKEGEGAKAVGEGAAGEPS
-1564 AEGVTTGEGT
+1564 GEGT
-1574 SGEQADKAG
+1574 NADQQEKAT
-1583 ENNVSELKSQITSSQ
+1583 ENTVSELKG
-1598 EEIENLK
+1598 EIETLK
-1605 KENELIK
+1605 QETELLK
-1612 TKLEKA
+1612 GKLEKA
-1618 ERNQDILKDVKH
+1618 ERNQEILKDVKH
-1630 RILSLTEMKNAATRD
+1630 RILSLTETKNTVTRE
-1645 LNAARVQIQSLE
+1645 LTNAKAQIQSLE

-1664 LLKSQLDGRI
+1664 LLKSQYEGRI
-1674 ARLNK
+1674 SRISK
-1679 EFAEQDKEK
+1679 EHSDQDKEK
-1688 VEAITRLTRDNEQ
+1688 TDAIARLSRENEQ
-1701 LNMRLNQLSRQLGL
+1701 LTMRLNQLTRQLGL
-1715 QQASKP
+1715 QQVSKP
-1721 STSASGSSEKTAT
+1721 STSATGSSEKTST

-1756 TPRRGS
+1756 TPRRGG

-1774 QSSSRTAA
+1774 QASSRTAA
-1782 VLPTSQSNNV
+1782 VLPTSQTSNNV
-1792 AIVQGSSSSSSSSS
+1792 AIVQGSSSSSSSS
-1806 NTGGSVTAL
+1806 NTGTSSSSVTAL

-1820 QVHTTA
+1820 QVHTT
-1826 GSTSGNNNSNESM
+1826 GSNNNSNESM

-1867 GSTTAAESSSSSTS
+1867 GTASTSSSTAESSS

-1892 PNEQPGPSSQVHAL
+1892 PNEPGPSQVHV
-1906 SASQQQQPSSQTVA
+1906 SAGQPSSQAVA
-1920 LVSPHIEGAPA
+1920 LVSPHIEGAPQ
-1931 ANSSSNAVAPSIQSL
+1931 NSSSVVAQS
-1946 PLAQQQP
+1946 AQSSPQVQQP

-1960 PAPSTSGTTSS
+1960 PAPSTSGTSS
-1971 NAQQLALSSHHQAST
+1971 NAQQIALSSHHQAST
-1986 SSNAVTTSQA
+1986 SSNTVTTSQA

-2036 FQGVSESGL
+2036 FQGVTESGL

-2063 IVVDSEEDDDGMAD
+2063 IVVDSEEEGMAD
-2077 DGTADEG
+2077 EGTADEG

-2104 DEPEIA
+2104 DEPEMA

-2121 DEDNVQSA
+2121 DEDNIQSA

-2140 VPNQSQSSSAQVAPD
+2140 VPNQSGTSSSTTGAQVAPD
-2155 AESSSSTSV
+2155 AETSSTSV

-2171 PSTSTGSNPAT
+2171 PSTSSDGQAMESSSLSNT
-2182 EIATSQSQSVTAGGD
+2182 NE

-2208 GEPGTSSSSSSS
+2208 GEPSGP
-2220 SSTAAVTASTSTSS
+2220 STSS
-2234 SSSSATAAASVVA
+2234 TTSTAGSAGSATAAASTSSATTSSSTSSSTGGSSATAAVAA
-2247 SSVSVAPAQAAVVSA
+2247 SSVG
-2262 SPSQSRRQLVLQQ
+2262 SPSQSRRQVNPLARQQ
-2275 QQAQQQNYDE
+2275 QQQLLLMQQNYEE
-2285 SADDRIVPSTPTLT
+2285 SADDRIVPSTPTLYVP
-2299 RRTDGFSE
+2299 RRTDGFSDA
-2307 VVSSPH
+2307 VSSPH
-2313 PQVPTAR
+2313 PHVPNAR
-2320 FTFTEARPS
+2320 FTFAETGRSGAS
-2329 SASAAGV
+2329 SAAEAH
-2336 AQQLI
+2336 QLL

-2350 DLSQLDGGPSGRSVP
+2350 DLSQLDESGAASGSGATGRSVP
-2365 NTPQQTSPN
+2365 STPQQTSPN
-2374 EHERAVI
+2374 EHERVVI
-2381 HGSSNEAEQAEQLAP
+2381 HGDLAVPSNSSNEAEQAGEQLAP
-2396 SGSSVSVAAQE
+2396 SGSALSVAAME
-2407 EVGTAD
+2407 EIEAH
-2413 DEAGPSGS
+2413 EAEESIAGPSGVS
-2421 NLRASCEEG
+2421 SEG

-2436 VTVSAAEDDDDEYGI
+2436 VTVSAVEDDDDDYI
-2451 TESTTTAER
+2451 TESTMVETRVDHDQAATT
-2460 VEEDQ
+2460 
-2465 PGGSSEATAAGY
+2465 SEATPAPSG
-2477 TEKDAGMDDDDDDD
+2477 EQMDDD
-2491 DLDID
+2491 DLDMD
-2496 MEEERNNQSTE
+2496 MEEDRDRSTGTGGE
-2507 TAGDEEESGDGVTSE
+2507 DESGDGVTSE
-2522 GEKPGPSQAAPM
+2522 GEKPGTSTSALM

-2541 VLQTPSSNL
+2541 VLPTP
-2550 RSRSVPRHGVTATR
+2550 ATR
-2564 RGRPFGKRGAGATR
+2564 ARGRGRGRRFGQRGSIVRAT
-2578 SMTWTEGR
+2578 TWSEGR
-2586 PLNRA
+2586 SLNRS
-2591 GPSIA
+2591 GPSMA
-2596 QQQHQ
+2596 PNNQQRSPMGSPNRAFHHHQ
-2601 AASQHHYAQ
+2601 GSPHRQYQHYAQ
-2610 QRSPLGSPNRQ
+2610 QQ
-2621 GYSPASPQQQQ
+2621 V
-2632 QQRSPYGM
+2632 
-2640 GSPPMRRATRSA
+2640 SPPMRRNTRSA
-2652 KQRGRPYRQ
+2652 RSRRSTPNYRP

>member
-10 TTAGEAVPAAEVVE
+10 TAGAPNEVASTASSSSSTEEEKPVAEETAAPEEEEVAAPAA
-24 AVEEAPKVDGTPT
+24 APEPSSSEGGGV
-37 AVGSLRSILSAEEL
+37 LRSILSEEEL
-51 EVIPGETTKKI
+51 LAIPAETGKKI
-62 ETYYEQKLEEFLT
+62 EGHYEQKLEEFLT
-75 AKALLETA
+75 AKALCETA
-83 KTNVEQTKVDYEKQ
+83 KTNVEQLKVEYEKQ

-108 SSKFHF
+108 SSKYHF
-114 SQQSGKELRLEL
+114 SQQSVKELRLEL
-126 EDAKQELTQA
+126 EDCKQEMAQA
-136 KDKLKQNDLDTA
+136 KDKVKQNDADTA

-160 RDTLLNSV
+160 RDTLLNAV
-168 ERRTLEV
+168 ERKTLEV
-175 GRLQADVVALEQ
+175 ERLQADVMALEH
-187 KLKVANVTKCEALAK
+187 KLKSANVTKCEALAK

-230 IQKLSDDLHRALQDL
+230 ICKLTEDLNRALQDL

-255 SLTTDTKLTEKTE
+255 ALTTETKLTEKTE

-281 EQNQELSAK
+281 EQNQELSTR
-290 AEDMANKLLQ
+290 AEDLASKLLQ

-339 LGTAVSELKKL
+339 LGAAVSELKKL
-350 LNEASDAYGKLETQ
+350 LNEASDSYGKLETQ
-364 QKSLVQKHEKELE
+364 QKTLVMKHEKELE
-377 AKDQT
+377 AKNQVI
-382 LQQLRDE
+382 QQLKDE

-397 KLAKEESL
+397 KLAREENL
-405 EHAVEKLAPS
+405 EHAVEKLAPT

-498 NADVRSEL
+498 NAEVRSEL
-506 VAMQDK
+506 TSMQDK
-512 VRYLDNENKKYKLER
+512 VRYLDSENKKFKMER

-600 EIAQN
+600 EVAQN

-615 IASYKKQ
+615 IASYNKR
-622 LQEMQETR
+622 LQEMQETQ

-661 GGKGG
+661 GGKGTLG
-666 NFGGSLNGSL
+666 ASLNGSL
-676 SGENADVAMDEE
+676 SGENADAAMDEE
-688 IPTVSTVSA
+688 IPSGSTVSA

-703 AEKEKKISELEAKVK
+703 VEKEKKITELEAKVK
-718 ETQKMLTTLKEEYD
+718 ENQQMLTNLKEEYD
-732 NYRKEKLTNDKML
+732 NYRKEKLTNDKMM
-745 NEQFDGMRTEIREL
+745 NEQFDSMRTELREL
-759 SSKNIKFSAT
+759 SSKNIKLVAT

-788 KQITTLEERNKNY
+788 KQIATLEERNKNY

-889 ETRLDDVSREC
+889 ETRLDETAREC

-905 RLQEEQDRARELTTH
+905 RLQEEQDRFRELTTH
-920 LERQLQTAKQR
+920 LERQMQTAKQR
-931 MDEEVAIAET
+931 MEEEVAIAET

-952 LEIKSRK
+952 LEIKTRK
-959 IDDLNKKLQ
+959 IDDLSKKLQ

-983 NKKIRELE
+983 YKKIRELE
-991 AKLNESDI
+991 QKLSENEI
-999 EIESLRKELTT
+999 EFESLRKELAT
-1010 AREHVKQY
+1010 AKEHVKQY

-1042 TESELHSLKKSE
+1042 TETELGTLKKSE
-1054 TDLKAQ
+1054 TELKAQ
-1060 VEELKTENSLKKTGE
+1060 VEELKTEISLKKTGE
-1075 QLTASTDGESELHK
+1075 QLTSSTDSESELHK
-1089 SQVELKEAL
+1089 VQVELKESL
-1098 EKISENNKDLRELR
+1098 EKITENNKELRELR
-1112 DKNNSLLEQLQ
+1112 EKNNSLLEQLQ

-1143 TTLKE
+1143 SILKE
-1148 EVQKTKLQFDE
+1148 EVQKTKQQFDE
-1159 LKQARDQAIERFN
+1159 LKLARDQAIERFN

-1181 EEIMK
+1181 EEMMK
-1186 KEIDQLEERLSDLN
+1186 KEIEQLEERLSDLN
-1200 SQNAALHDQIQSL
+1200 SQNSALHDQIQSL
-1213 STKLSITAAQALE
+1213 STKLSISAAQALE
-1226 QKAADES
+1226 QKPTADES
-1233 MKDDS
+1233 MNES
-1238 VAMDDSSV
+1238 ERMDDSSV
-1246 MNKSIS
+1246 LNKSIS
-1252 DEEKRSVDQLLQ
+1252 EEEKRSVDQLLQ

-1291 SELMMFQKKME
+1291 SELMMFQKKLE
-1302 EAQADLTA
+1302 EAQAELAT

-1323 KHEEIL
+1323 KHEDIL

-1347 ERDSLNKKIKELSER
+1347 ERDSLNKRIRELSER
-1362 LLKSEDELFPLQEKV
+1362 LLKAEDELFPLQEKV

-1427 ENLAKMLTNEKELLK
+1427 ENLAKMLTQEKELLK
-1442 KSSEELNSIKIE
+1442 KSSEELNSIRVE
-1454 KGKLEAEIANLGKQ
+1454 KGKLEVEISNLTKQ
-1468 LASSADQN
+1468 LAGSNEQN

-1503 LTKRDDELKKLT
+1503 LTKRDEDLKKLT
-1515 DEIASKEEQLADA
+1515 DELSNKEEQLTDA
-1528 KSKETQIRKI
+1528 KSKEQQIRKI
-1538 AKRYKDSYMDLKKQ
+1538 AKRYKDSYIELKKQ
-1552 VDEKEGEAGKPA
+1552 VDEKDGEGAKNAEGA
-1564 AEGVTTGEGT
+1564 AEGTGEGT
-1574 SGEQADKAG
+1574 SGEQQEKPT
-1583 ENNVSELKSQITSSQ
+1583 ENSSELK
-1598 EEIENLK
+1598 EEVDTLK
-1605 KENELIK
+1605 KENELLK
-1612 TKLEKA
+1612 GKLEKA
-1618 ERNQDILKDVKH
+1618 ERNQEILKDVKH
-1630 RILSLTEMKNAATRD
+1630 RILSLTESKNTLTRE
-1645 LNAARVQIQSLE
+1645 LTTAKAQVQSLE
-1657 HVRDENE
+1657 HVREENE
-1664 LLKSQLDGRI
+1664 LLKSQFEGRI
-1674 ARLNK
+1674 SRITK
-1679 EFAEQDKEK
+1679 EHTDQDKEK
-1688 VEAITRLTRDNEQ
+1688 ADAIARLTRENEQ
-1701 LNMRLNQLSRQLGL
+1701 LTIRLNQLTRQLGL
-1715 QQASKP
+1715 QQGAKP
-1721 STSASGSSEKTAT
+1721 STSAPGSSEKAST

-1774 QSSSRTAA
+1774 QASSRTAA
-1782 VLPTSQSNNV
+1782 VLPTSQTSNNV
-1792 AIVQGSSSSSSSSS
+1792 AIVQGSSSSSSS
-1806 NTGGSVTAL
+1806 NTGSSSSVTAL

-1820 QVHTTA
+1820 QVHTT
-1826 GSTSGNNNSNESM
+1826 GSNNNSNESM

-1867 GSTTAAESSSSSTS
+1867 GTASTSTAESSSST

-1892 PNEQPGPSSQVHAL
+1892 PNEPGPSQIHV
-1906 SASQQQQPSSQTVA
+1906 SAGQPSQAVA
-1920 LVSPHIEGAPA
+1920 LVSPHIEGTPQ
-1931 ANSSSNAVAPSIQSL
+1931 NSGVVAQSVQSSPQVQA
-1946 PLAQQQP
+1946 P

-1960 PAPSTSGTTSS
+1960 PAPSTSGTSS
-1971 NAQQLALSSHHQAST
+1971 NAQQIALSSHHQAST
-1986 SSNAVTTSQA
+1986 SSNTVTTSQA

-2009 SSTDTVEQ
+2009 SSTDNVEQ

-2030 MQGGET
+2030 MQGGEA
-2036 FQGVSESGL
+2036 FQKLQGVTESGV

-2063 IVVDSEEDDDGMAD
+2063 IVVDSEEEGMAD
-2077 DGTADEG
+2077 EGTADEG

-2089 DGPFEGYEAEEAYEQ
+2089 DGPFEAYEAEEAYEQ
-2104 DEPEIA
+2104 DEPEMA
-2110 GNYDEGEGPDI
+2110 GNYDDGEGPDI

-2140 VPNQSQSSSAQVAPD
+2140 VPNQSGTSSSTSGAQVAPD
-2155 AESSSSTSV
+2155 AETSSTSV

-2171 PSTSTGSNPAT
+2171 PSTSSDGQAMESSSQPN
-2182 EIATSQSQSVTAGGD
+2182 TSE

-2208 GEPGTSSSSSSS
+2208 GEPSSGPSTAPSTSSSAGSGSAVAATAAAASTSSATTSSSSS
-2220 SSTAAVTASTSTSS
+2220 AAG
-2234 SSSSATAAASVVA
+2234 SSATAG
-2247 SSVSVAPAQAAVVSA
+2247 SSVG
-2262 SPSQSRRQLVLQQ
+2262 SPSQSRRQVNPLARQQ
-2275 QQAQQQNYDE
+2275 QQQLLLMQQNYEE
-2285 SADDRIVPSTPTLT
+2285 SADDRIVPSTPTLFVP
-2299 RRTDGFSE
+2299 RRTDG
-2307 VVSSPH
+2307 
-2313 PQVPTAR
+2313 T
-2320 FTFTEARPS
+2320 
-2329 SASAAGV
+2329 
-2336 AQQLI
+2336 
-2341 PEGIDDTRM
+2341 
-2350 DLSQLDGGPSGRSVP
+2350 
-2365 NTPQQTSPN
+2365 
-2374 EHERAVI
+2374 
-2381 HGSSNEAEQAEQLAP
+2381 
-2396 SGSSVSVAAQE
+2396 
-2407 EVGTAD
+2407 
-2413 DEAGPSGS
+2413 
-2421 NLRASCEEG
+2421 
-2430 EGQVPE
+2430 
-2436 VTVSAAEDDDDEYGI
+2436 
-2451 TESTTTAER
+2451 
-2460 VEEDQ
+2460 
-2465 PGGSSEATAAGY
+2465 
-2477 TEKDAGMDDDDDDD
+2477 
-2491 DLDID
+2491 
-2496 MEEERNNQSTE
+2496 
-2507 TAGDEEESGDGVTSE
+2507 
-2522 GEKPGPSQAAPM
+2522 
-2534 EEGSEAE
+2534 
-2541 VLQTPSSNL
+2541 
-2550 RSRSVPRHGVTATR
+2550 
-2564 RGRPFGKRGAGATR
+2564 
-2578 SMTWTEGR
+2578 
-2586 PLNRA
+2586 
-2591 GPSIA
+2591 
-2596 QQQHQ
+2596 
-2601 AASQHHYAQ
+2601 
-2610 QRSPLGSPNRQ
+2610 
-2621 GYSPASPQQQQ
+2621 
-2632 QQRSPYGM
+2632 
-2640 GSPPMRRATRSA
+2640 
-2652 KQRGRPYRQ
+2652 

>member
-10 TTAGEAVPAAEVVE
+10 TTAGGEAIPAEVPETETAPAAAATE
-24 AVEEAPKVDGTPT
+24 AAPAKPDVTPT
-37 AVGSLRSILSAEEL
+37 AVGTLGSILSAEEL
-51 EVIPGETTKKI
+51 EAIPVDTTKKI

-114 SQQSGKELRLEL
+114 SQQSSKELRLEL

-136 KDKLKQNDLDTA
+136 KEKLKQNDLDTA

-160 RDTLLNSV
+160 RDTLLNAV

-175 GRLQADVVALEQ
+175 GRLQADVLALEQ
-187 KLKVANVTKCEALAK
+187 KLKSANVTKCEALAK

-230 IQKLSDDLHRALQDL
+230 IQKLSDDLNRALQDL

-255 SLTTDTKLTEKTE
+255 ALTTDTKLTEKTE

-290 AEDMANKLLQ
+290 AEDLANKLLQ

-364 QKSLVQKHEKELE
+364 QKSLVLKHEKELE

-382 LQQLRDE
+382 IQQLRDE
-389 LKNANELL
+389 LKHANELL
-397 KLAKEESL
+397 KMAKEESL

-661 GGKGG
+661 GGKGA

-703 AEKEKKISELEAKVK
+703 AEKEKRISELEAKVK
-718 ETQKMLTTLKEEYD
+718 ETQKMLSTLKEEYD

-745 NEQFDGMRTEIREL
+745 NEQFDAMRTEIREL

-788 KQITTLEERNKNY
+788 KQISTLEERNKNY

-959 IDDLNKKLQ
+959 IDDLNRKLQ

-999 EIESLRKELTT
+999 EIESLRKELAT

-1033 ELYTTYKTQ
+1033 ELYTTYKTK
-1042 TESELHSLKKSE
+1042 TEDELHKLKKSE

-1089 SQVELKEAL
+1089 AQVELKEAL
-1098 EKISENNKDLRELR
+1098 EKISENNRDLRELR

-1123 VAEQKYANEMVQHST
+1123 VAEQKYANEMVQHSS

-1246 MNKSIS
+1246 MNRSIS

-1302 EAQADLTA
+1302 EAQAELTA

-1323 KHEEIL
+1323 KHEDIL

-1347 ERDSLNKKIKELSER
+1347 ERDSLNKKIKDLSER

-1442 KSSEELNSIKIE
+1442 KSSDELNSIKME

-1468 LASSADQN
+1468 LASSTEQN

-1490 AKMTTEIGEVKTT
+1490 AKMTTEIGEVKST
-1503 LTKRDDELKKLT
+1503 LTKRDEELKKLT

-1538 AKRYKDSYMDLKKQ
+1538 AKRYKDSYIDLKKQ
-1552 VDEKEGEAGKPA
+1552 VDEKEGEGSSKPA
-1564 AEGVTTGEGT
+1564 VEGETAGEGT
-1574 SGEQADKAG
+1574 SGEPADKAG

-1630 RILSLTEMKNAATRD
+1630 RILSLTDLKNAATRD
-1645 LNAARVQIQSLE
+1645 LNAARAQIQSLE

-1688 VEAITRLTRDNEQ
+1688 VEAITRLTRENEQ

-1715 QQASKP
+1715 QQVSKP
-1721 STSASGSSEKTAT
+1721 STSASGSSEKTAA

-1782 VLPTSQSNNV
+1782 VLPTSQSSNNV
-1792 AIVQGSSSSSSSSS
+1792 AIVQGSSSSSSSS

-1826 GSTSGNNNSNESM
+1826 GTTSSTSTSNNSNESM

-1906 SASQQQQPSSQTVA
+1906 SAGQQPSSQAVA

-1931 ANSSSNAVAPSIQSL
+1931 ANSSNAVAPSIQSL
-1946 PLAQQQP
+1946 PLAQQQL

-1960 PAPSTSGTTSS
+1960 PAPSTSGSTSS

-1986 SSNAVTTSQA
+1986 SSNTVTTSQA

-2030 MQGGET
+2030 MQGGEA

-2140 VPNQSQSSSAQVAPD
+2140 VPNQSQSVSGQVAPD
-2155 AESSSSTSV
+2155 AETSSSTSV

-2171 PSTSTGSNPAT
+2171 PSTSTGGPAT
-2182 EIATSQSQSVTAGGD
+2182 ESATSQSQSVTTGD

-2208 GEPGTSSSSSSS
+2208 GEPGTSSSTS
-2220 SSTAAVTASTSTSS
+2220 SSTAAAASTSTASS
-2234 SSSSATAAASVVA
+2234 SSVTPAAVVA
-2247 SSVSVAPAQAAVVSA
+2247 SSGSAAPAQAAVVSA
-2262 SPSQSRRQLVLQQ
+2262 SPSQSRRQLECC
-2275 QQAQQQNYDE
+2275 NN
-2285 SADDRIVPSTPTLT
+2285 SSSSSKTLT
-2299 RRTDGFSE
+2299 KNRT
-2307 VVSSPH
+2307 
-2313 PQVPTAR
+2313 
-2320 FTFTEARPS
+2320 
-2329 SASAAGV
+2329 
-2336 AQQLI
+2336 
-2341 PEGIDDTRM
+2341 
-2350 DLSQLDGGPSGRSVP
+2350 
-2365 NTPQQTSPN
+2365 NTSPPAQ
-2374 EHERAVI
+2374 RLGQWLPRKKLARRMTRLVDRPGVI
-2381 HGSSNEAEQAEQLAP
+2381 
-2396 SGSSVSVAAQE
+2396 
-2407 EVGTAD
+2407 
-2413 DEAGPSGS
+2413 
-2421 NLRASCEEG
+2421 
-2430 EGQVPE
+2430 
-2436 VTVSAAEDDDDEYGI
+2436 
-2451 TESTTTAER
+2451 
-2460 VEEDQ
+2460 
-2465 PGGSSEATAAGY
+2465 
-2477 TEKDAGMDDDDDDD
+2477 
-2491 DLDID
+2491 
-2496 MEEERNNQSTE
+2496 
-2507 TAGDEEESGDGVTSE
+2507 
-2522 GEKPGPSQAAPM
+2522 
-2534 EEGSEAE
+2534 
-2541 VLQTPSSNL
+2541 
-2550 RSRSVPRHGVTATR
+2550 
-2564 RGRPFGKRGAGATR
+2564 
-2578 SMTWTEGR
+2578 
-2586 PLNRA
+2586 
-2591 GPSIA
+2591 
-2596 QQQHQ
+2596 
-2601 AASQHHYAQ
+2601 
-2610 QRSPLGSPNRQ
+2610 
-2621 GYSPASPQQQQ
+2621 
-2632 QQRSPYGM
+2632 
-2640 GSPPMRRATRSA
+2640 
-2652 KQRGRPYRQ
+2652 

>member
-1 MEVDESPEV
+1 MEVDENPEV
-10 TTAGEAVPAAEVVE
+10 TAGVPNVATTTEEKEAEEGQEKSSPMETATPQEKEE
-24 AVEEAPKVDGTPT
+24 QQEAPSSPKAT
-37 AVGSLRSILSAEEL
+37 APEEEPEKEEPSAGGGGVLRSILSEEEL
-51 EVIPGETTKKI
+51 TAIPAETTKKI
-62 ETYYEQKLEEFLT
+62 EGHYEQKLEEFLT
-75 AKALLETA
+75 AKALCETA
-83 KTNVEQTKVDYEKQ
+83 KTNVEQIKVDYEKQ

-108 SSKFHF
+108 SSKYHF
-114 SQQSGKELRLEL
+114 SQQSIKELRLEL
-126 EDAKQELTQA
+126 EDCKQEMAQA
-136 KDKLKQNDLDTA
+136 RDKVKQNDADTA

-160 RDTLLNSV
+160 RDTLLNAV
-168 ERRTLEV
+168 ERKTLEV
-175 GRLQADVVALEQ
+175 ERLQADVMALEH
-187 KLKVANVTKCEALAK
+187 KLKAANVTKCEALAK

-230 IQKLSDDLHRALQDL
+230 ISKLTEDLNRALQDL

-255 SLTTDTKLTEKTE
+255 ALTTETKLTEKTE

-281 EQNQELSAK
+281 EQNQELSTR
-290 AEDMANKLLQ
+290 AEDLASKLLQ

-339 LGTAVSELKKL
+339 LGAAVSELKKL
-350 LNEASDAYGKLETQ
+350 LNEASDSYGKLETQ
-364 QKSLVQKHEKELE
+364 QKTLVMKHEKELE
-377 AKDQT
+377 AKNQVI
-382 LQQLRDE
+382 QQLKDE

-397 KLAKEESL
+397 KLARQENL
-405 EHAVEKLAPS
+405 EHAVEKLAPT

-506 VAMQDK
+506 TSMQDK
-512 VRYLDNENKKYKLER
+512 VRYLDSENKKFKLER

-600 EIAQN
+600 EVAQN

-615 IASYKKQ
+615 IASYNKR
-622 LQEMQETR
+622 LQEMQETQ

-661 GGKGG
+661 GGKGTLG
-666 NFGGSLNGSL
+666 ASLNGSL
-676 SGENADVAMDEE
+676 SGENADAAMDEE
-688 IPTVSTVSA
+688 IPSGSTVSA

-703 AEKEKKISELEAKVK
+703 VEKEKKIAELEAKVK
-718 ETQKMLTTLKEEYD
+718 ENQQMLSTLKEEYD
-732 NYRKEKLTNDKML
+732 NYRKEKLTNDKMM
-745 NEQFDGMRTEIREL
+745 NEQFDSMRTELREL
-759 SSKNIKFSAT
+759 SSKNIKLVAT

-788 KQITTLEERNKNY
+788 KQIATLEERNKNY

-889 ETRLDDVSREC
+889 ETRLDETAREC

-905 RLQEEQDRARELTTH
+905 RLQEEQDRFRELTTH
-920 LERQLQTAKQR
+920 LERQMQTTKQR
-931 MDEEVAIAET
+931 MEEEMAIAET

-959 IDDLNKKLQ
+959 IDDLSKKLQ

-983 NKKIRELE
+983 FKKIRELE
-991 AKLNESDI
+991 QKLSENEI
-999 EIESLRKELTT
+999 EFESLRKELAT
-1010 AREHVKQY
+1010 AKEHVKQY

-1042 TESELHSLKKSE
+1042 TETELGTLKKNE
-1054 TDLKAQ
+1054 AELKAQ
-1060 VEELKTENSLKKTGE
+1060 VEELKTEISLKKTGE
-1075 QLTASTDGESELHK
+1075 QLTSSTDSESALHK
-1089 SQVELKEAL
+1089 VQVELKEAL
-1098 EKISENNKDLRELR
+1098 EKITENNKDLRELR
-1112 DKNNSLLEQLQ
+1112 EKNNSLLEQLQ
-1123 VAEQKYANEMVQHST
+1123 VAEQKYANEMVQHSS

-1143 TTLKE
+1143 SILKE
-1148 EVQKTKLQFDE
+1148 DVQKTKQQFDE
-1159 LKQARDQAIERFN
+1159 LKLARDQAIERFN

-1181 EEIMK
+1181 EEMMK
-1186 KEIDQLEERLSDLN
+1186 KEIEQLEERLSDLN

-1233 MKDDS
+1233 MNES
-1238 VAMDDSSV
+1238 AMDDSSV
-1246 MNKSIS
+1246 LNKSIS

-1291 SELMMFQKKME
+1291 SELMMFQKKLE
-1302 EAQADLTA
+1302 EAQAQLA
-1310 EREKSETGVVTAA
+1310 QEREKSETGVVTAA
-1323 KHEEIL
+1323 KHEDIL

-1347 ERDSLNKKIKELSER
+1347 ERDGLNKRIRELSER
-1362 LLKSEDELFPLQEKV
+1362 LLKAEDELFPLQEKV

-1427 ENLAKMLTNEKELLK
+1427 ENLAKMLTQEKELLK
-1442 KSSEELNSIKIE
+1442 KSNEELNSIRVE
-1454 KGKLEAEIANLGKQ
+1454 KGKLETEVTNLTKQ
-1468 LASSADQN
+1468 LTGATEQN

-1503 LTKRDDELKKLT
+1503 LTKRDEDLLKLT
-1515 DEIASKEEQLADA
+1515 DELSNKDKELTDA
-1528 KSKETQIRKI
+1528 KSKEQQIRKI
-1538 AKRYKDSYMDLKKQ
+1538 AKRYKDSYIELKKQ
-1552 VDEKEGEAGKPA
+1552 VDEKDGEGAKT
-1564 AEGVTTGEGT
+1564 AEGGAGDPGGEGT
-1574 SGEQADKAG
+1574 SGEQQDKPT
-1583 ENNVSELKSQITSSQ
+1583 ENNASELK
-1598 EEIENLK
+1598 EEVDTLK
-1605 KENELIK
+1605 KENELLK
-1612 TKLEKA
+1612 SKLEKA
-1618 ERNQDILKDVKH
+1618 ERNQEILKDVKH
-1630 RILSLTEMKNAATRD
+1630 RILSLTESKNTLTRE
-1645 LNAARVQIQSLE
+1645 LTTAKAQVQSLE
-1657 HVRDENE
+1657 HVREENE
-1664 LLKSQLDGRI
+1664 LLKSQFDGRI
-1674 ARLNK
+1674 ARITK
-1679 EFAEQDKEK
+1679 EHTDQDKEK
-1688 VEAITRLTRDNEQ
+1688 ADAIARLTRENEQ
-1701 LNMRLNQLSRQLGL
+1701 LNIRLNQLTRQLGL
-1715 QQASKP
+1715 QQGAKP
-1721 STSASGSSEKTAT
+1721 STSAPGSSEKASA

-1774 QSSSRTAA
+1774 QASSRTAA
-1782 VLPTSQSNNV
+1782 VLPTSQSSNNV
-1792 AIVQGSSSSSSSSS
+1792 AIVQGSSSSSSST
-1806 NTGGSVTAL
+1806 NTGSSSVTAL

-1820 QVHTTA
+1820 QVHTT
-1826 GSTSGNNNSNESM
+1826 GSNNNSNESM

-1867 GSTTAAESSSSSTS
+1867 GTASTSTAESSSSS

-1892 PNEQPGPSSQVHAL
+1892 PNEPGPSQVHV
-1906 SASQQQQPSSQTVA
+1906 SAGQPSQAVA
-1920 LVSPHIEGAPA
+1920 LVSPHIEGTPQ
-1931 ANSSSNAVAPSIQSL
+1931 NSNAVAQSVQSS
-1946 PLAQQQP
+1946 PQVQAP

-1960 PAPSTSGTTSS
+1960 PAPSTSGTSS
-1971 NAQQLALSSHHQAST
+1971 NAQQIHHQAST
-1986 SSNAVTTSQA
+1986 SSNTVTTSQA

-2009 SSTDTVEQ
+2009 SSTDNVEQ

-2030 MQGGET
+2030 MQGGES
-2036 FQGVSESGL
+2036 FQKLQGVTESGV

-2063 IVVDSEEDDDGMAD
+2063 IVVDSEEEGMAD
-2077 DGTADEG
+2077 EGTADEG

-2089 DGPFEGYEAEEAYEQ
+2089 DGPFEGSEAEEAYEQ
-2104 DEPEIA
+2104 DEPEMA
-2110 GNYDEGEGPDI
+2110 VNYDEGEGPDI

-2140 VPNQSQSSSAQVAPD
+2140 VPNQSGTSSSTTGAQVAPD
-2155 AESSSSTSV
+2155 AETSSTSV

-2171 PSTSTGSNPAT
+2171 PSTSSDGQAMESSSQPN
-2182 EIATSQSQSVTAGGD
+2182 TSE

-2208 GEPGTSSSSSSS
+2208 GEPSSGPSTAPSTSSSAGSGSAV
-2220 SSTAAVTASTSTSS
+2220 AATASTSSATTSS
-2234 SSSSATAAASVVA
+2234 SAGSSATA
-2247 SSVSVAPAQAAVVSA
+2247 SSVG
-2262 SPSQSRRQLVLQQ
+2262 SPSQSRRQVNPLARQQ
-2275 QQAQQQNYDE
+2275 QQQLLLMQQNYEE
-2285 SADDRIVPSTPTLT
+2285 SADDRIVPSTPTLYVP
-2299 RRTDGFSE
+2299 RRTDG
-2307 VVSSPH
+2307 
-2313 PQVPTAR
+2313 T
-2320 FTFTEARPS
+2320 
-2329 SASAAGV
+2329 
-2336 AQQLI
+2336 
-2341 PEGIDDTRM
+2341 
-2350 DLSQLDGGPSGRSVP
+2350 
-2365 NTPQQTSPN
+2365 
-2374 EHERAVI
+2374 
-2381 HGSSNEAEQAEQLAP
+2381 
-2396 SGSSVSVAAQE
+2396 
-2407 EVGTAD
+2407 
-2413 DEAGPSGS
+2413 
-2421 NLRASCEEG
+2421 
-2430 EGQVPE
+2430 
-2436 VTVSAAEDDDDEYGI
+2436 
-2451 TESTTTAER
+2451 
-2460 VEEDQ
+2460 
-2465 PGGSSEATAAGY
+2465 
-2477 TEKDAGMDDDDDDD
+2477 
-2491 DLDID
+2491 
-2496 MEEERNNQSTE
+2496 
-2507 TAGDEEESGDGVTSE
+2507 
-2522 GEKPGPSQAAPM
+2522 
-2534 EEGSEAE
+2534 
-2541 VLQTPSSNL
+2541 
-2550 RSRSVPRHGVTATR
+2550 
-2564 RGRPFGKRGAGATR
+2564 
-2578 SMTWTEGR
+2578 
-2586 PLNRA
+2586 
-2591 GPSIA
+2591 
-2596 QQQHQ
+2596 
-2601 AASQHHYAQ
+2601 
-2610 QRSPLGSPNRQ
+2610 
-2621 GYSPASPQQQQ
+2621 
-2632 QQRSPYGM
+2632 
-2640 GSPPMRRATRSA
+2640 
-2652 KQRGRPYRQ
+2652 

>member
-10 TTAGEAVPAAEVVE
+10 TAGAPEVATNEDDKPTTTVDAAAPKDEVSPTASAEE
-24 AVEEAPKVDGTPT
+24 EQPAVEGGGA
-37 AVGSLRSILSAEEL
+37 LRSILSDEEL
-51 EVIPGETTKKI
+51 ATIPAETTKKI
-62 ETYYEQKLEEFLT
+62 EGHYEQKLEEFLT
-75 AKALLETA
+75 AKALCETA
-83 KTNVEQTKVDYEKQ
+83 KTNVEQLKVEYEKQ

-108 SSKFHF
+108 SSKYHF
-114 SQQSGKELRLEL
+114 SQQSIKELRLEL
-126 EDAKQELTQA
+126 EDCKQEMSQA
-136 KDKLKQNDLDTA
+136 RDKVKQNDADTA

-160 RDTLLNSV
+160 RDTLLNAV
-168 ERRTLEV
+168 ERKTLEV
-175 GRLQADVVALEQ
+175 ERLQADVMALEH
-187 KLKVANVTKCEALAK
+187 KLKSANVTKCEALAK

-230 IQKLSDDLHRALQDL
+230 ICKLTEDLNRALQDL

-255 SLTTDTKLTEKTE
+255 ALTTDTKLTEKTE
-268 ELKIATAQIAHLN
+268 ELKIVTAQIAHLN
-281 EQNQELSAK
+281 EQNQELTTR
-290 AEDMANKLLQ
+290 AEDLASKLLQ

-339 LGTAVSELKKL
+339 LGAAVSELKKL
-350 LNEASDAYGKLETQ
+350 LNEASDSYGKLETQ
-364 QKSLVQKHEKELE
+364 QKTLNLKHEKELE
-377 AKDQT
+377 TKNQAI
-382 LQQLRDE
+382 QQLKDE
-389 LKNANELL
+389 LKHANELL
-397 KLAKEESL
+397 KLAREENL
-405 EHAVEKLAPS
+405 EHAVEKLAPT

-506 VAMQDK
+506 VSMQDK
-512 VRYLDNENKKYKLER
+512 VRYLDSENKKFKLER

-541 EQMRGGYA
+541 EQMRGGYT

-600 EIAQN
+600 EVAQN

-615 IASYKKQ
+615 IASYNKR
-622 LQEMQETR
+622 LHEMQETQ

-661 GGKGG
+661 GGKGTLG
-666 NFGGSLNGSL
+666 ASLNGSL

-688 IPTVSTVSA
+688 IPSGSTVSA

-703 AEKEKKISELEAKVK
+703 VEKEKKIAELETKVK
-718 ETQKMLTTLKEEYD
+718 ENQKQLASLKEEYD
-732 NYRKEKLTNDKML
+732 NYRKEKLTNDKMM
-745 NEQFDGMRTEIREL
+745 NEQFDSMRTELREL
-759 SSKNIKFSAT
+759 SSKNIQLVAT

-889 ETRLDDVSREC
+889 ETRLDETAREC

-905 RLQEEQDRARELTTH
+905 RLQEEQDRFRELTTH
-920 LERQLQTAKQR
+920 LERQMQTAKQR
-931 MDEEVAIAET
+931 MEEEMAIAET
-941 VQAELKNARDE
+941 VQAELKNTRDE

-959 IDDLNKKLQ
+959 IDDLSKKLQ

-983 NKKIRELE
+983 FKKIRELE
-991 AKLNESDI
+991 KKLSENEI
-999 EIESLRKELTT
+999 EFESLRKELAT
-1010 AREHVKQY
+1010 AKEHVKQY

-1042 TESELHSLKKSE
+1042 TEAELGTLKKSDTE
-1054 TDLKAQ
+1054 LKAQ
-1060 VEELKTENSLKKTGE
+1060 VEELKTEISLKKTGE
-1075 QLTASTDGESELHK
+1075 QLTTSTDTESELHK
-1089 SQVELKEAL
+1089 VQVELKQSL
-1098 EKISENNKDLRELR
+1098 EKITENNKELRELR
-1112 DKNNSLLEQLQ
+1112 EKNNSLLEQVQ
-1123 VAEQKYANEMVQHST
+1123 VAEQKYANEMVQHSN

-1143 TTLKE
+1143 SVLKE

-1159 LKQARDQAIERFN
+1159 LKLARDQAIERFS

-1181 EEIMK
+1181 EEMMK
-1186 KEIDQLEERLSDLN
+1186 KEIEQLEERLSDLN

-1213 STKLSITAAQALE
+1213 STKLSITAVQAME
-1226 QKAADES
+1226 QKSADES
-1233 MKDDS
+1233 MNNES
-1238 VAMDDSSV
+1238 AMDDSSV
-1246 MNKSIS
+1246 LNKSIS

-1291 SELMMFQKKME
+1291 SELMMFQKKLE
-1302 EAQADLTA
+1302 ESQAELAT

-1323 KHEEIL
+1323 KHEDIL

-1347 ERDSLNKKIKELSER
+1347 ERDSLNKRIRDLSER
-1362 LLKSEDELFPLQEKV
+1362 LLKAEDELFPLQEKV

-1427 ENLAKMLTNEKELLK
+1427 ENLAKMLTQEKELLK
-1442 KSSEELNSIKIE
+1442 KSNEELNSIRVE
-1454 KGKLEAEIANLGKQ
+1454 KSKLDVEISNLSKQ
-1468 LASSADQN
+1468 LTSSTEQN
-1476 KKYAEELDVLRQAG
+1476 KKYADELDVLRQAG
-1490 AKMTTEIGEVKTT
+1490 AKMTTEIGEVKTS
-1503 LTKRDDELKKLT
+1503 LTKRDEDLKKLT
-1515 DEIASKEEQLADA
+1515 DELASKEEQLTDA

-1538 AKRYKDSYMDLKKQ
+1538 AKRYKDSYIELKKQ
-1552 VDEKEGEAGKPA
+1552 VDEKDGEGAKPT
-1564 AEGVTTGEGT
+1564 EGGTGENNGEGN
-1574 SGEQADKAG
+1574 SGEQQEKPT
-1583 ENNVSELKSQITSSQ
+1583 ENNSTELK
-1598 EEIENLK
+1598 EENDTLK
-1605 KENELIK
+1605 KENELLK
-1612 TKLEKA
+1612 SKLEKA
-1618 ERNQDILKDVKH
+1618 ERNQEILKDVKH
-1630 RILSLTEMKNAATRD
+1630 RILSLTESKNTMTRE
-1645 LNAARVQIQSLE
+1645 LTNAKTQIQSLE

-1664 LLKSQLDGRI
+1664 LLKSQYEGRI
-1674 ARLNK
+1674 SRITK
-1679 EFAEQDKEK
+1679 EHIDQDKEK
-1688 VEAITRLTRDNEQ
+1688 SDSIARLTRENEQ
-1701 LNMRLNQLSRQLGL
+1701 LTIRLNQLTRQLGL
-1715 QQASKP
+1715 QQGAKP
-1721 STSASGSSEKTAT
+1721 STSAPGSSEKTST

-1774 QSSSRTAA
+1774 QASSRTAA
-1782 VLPTSQSNNV
+1782 VLPTSQTSNNV
-1792 AIVQGSSSSSSSSS
+1792 AIVQGSSSSSSSS
-1806 NTGGSVTAL
+1806 NTGSVTAL

-1820 QVHTTA
+1820 QVHTT
-1826 GSTSGNNNSNESM
+1826 GGNNNSNESM

-1867 GSTTAAESSSSSTS
+1867 GTASTSSSTAESSSSQ

-1892 PNEQPGPSSQVHAL
+1892 PNEPGPSQVHV
-1906 SASQQQQPSSQTVA
+1906 SAGQPSQAVA
-1920 LVSPHIEGAPA
+1920 LVSPHIEGAPQ
-1931 ANSSSNAVAPSIQSL
+1931 NSGVVAQSAQSSPQIQV
-1946 PLAQQQP
+1946 P

-1960 PAPSTSGTTSS
+1960 PAPSTSGTSS
-1971 NAQQLALSSHHQAST
+1971 NAQPISLSSHHQAST
-1986 SSNAVTTSQA
+1986 SSNTVTTSQA

-2009 SSTDTVEQ
+2009 SSTDNVEQ

-2030 MQGGET
+2030 MQGGEA
-2036 FQGVSESGL
+2036 FQKSQGVTESGV

-2063 IVVDSEEDDDGMAD
+2063 IVVDSEEEGMAD
-2077 DGTADEG
+2077 EGTADEG

-2104 DEPEIA
+2104 DEPEMA

-2129 NNEVDVDDDNE
+2129 NNEVDVEDENE
-2140 VPNQSQSSSAQVAPD
+2140 VPNQSGTSSSTTGAQVAPD
-2155 AESSSSTSV
+2155 AETCSTSV

-2171 PSTSTGSNPAT
+2171 PSTSSDGQAKESS
-2182 EIATSQSQSVTAGGD
+2182 SQQSLNEE
-2197 VQQIQSISSGS
+2197 QQIQSISSGS
-2208 GEPGTSSSSSSS
+2208 GEPSSGPSTAPSPSSSAGPSSASAATAAAASTSSATTTSSS
-2220 SSTAAVTASTSTSS
+2220 AG
-2234 SSSSATAAASVVA
+2234 SSATA
-2247 SSVSVAPAQAAVVSA
+2247 SSVG
-2262 SPSQSRRQLVLQQ
+2262 SPSQSRRQVNPLARQQ
-2275 QQAQQQNYDE
+2275 QQQLLLMQQTYEE
-2285 SADDRIVPSTPTLT
+2285 SADDRIVPSTPTLYVP
-2299 RRTDGFSE
+2299 RRTDG
-2307 VVSSPH
+2307 
-2313 PQVPTAR
+2313 T
-2320 FTFTEARPS
+2320 
-2329 SASAAGV
+2329 
-2336 AQQLI
+2336 
-2341 PEGIDDTRM
+2341 
-2350 DLSQLDGGPSGRSVP
+2350 
-2365 NTPQQTSPN
+2365 
-2374 EHERAVI
+2374 
-2381 HGSSNEAEQAEQLAP
+2381 
-2396 SGSSVSVAAQE
+2396 
-2407 EVGTAD
+2407 
-2413 DEAGPSGS
+2413 
-2421 NLRASCEEG
+2421 
-2430 EGQVPE
+2430 
-2436 VTVSAAEDDDDEYGI
+2436 
-2451 TESTTTAER
+2451 
-2460 VEEDQ
+2460 
-2465 PGGSSEATAAGY
+2465 
-2477 TEKDAGMDDDDDDD
+2477 
-2491 DLDID
+2491 
-2496 MEEERNNQSTE
+2496 
-2507 TAGDEEESGDGVTSE
+2507 
-2522 GEKPGPSQAAPM
+2522 
-2534 EEGSEAE
+2534 
-2541 VLQTPSSNL
+2541 
-2550 RSRSVPRHGVTATR
+2550 
-2564 RGRPFGKRGAGATR
+2564 
-2578 SMTWTEGR
+2578 
-2586 PLNRA
+2586 
-2591 GPSIA
+2591 
-2596 QQQHQ
+2596 
-2601 AASQHHYAQ
+2601 
-2610 QRSPLGSPNRQ
+2610 
-2621 GYSPASPQQQQ
+2621 
-2632 QQRSPYGM
+2632 
-2640 GSPPMRRATRSA
+2640 
-2652 KQRGRPYRQ
+2652 

>member
-1 MEVDESPEV
+1 MEVDESPEIPAV
-10 TTAGEAVPAAEVVE
+10 VNNTTEAEAVPVKLIDSGGA
-24 AVEEAPKVDGTPT
+24 
-37 AVGSLRSILSAEEL
+37 LRSILTSEEL
-51 EVIPGETTKKI
+51 STIPSETAKKI
-62 ETYYEQKLEEFLT
+62 ECHYEHKLEEFLT
-75 AKALLETA
+75 AKALCETA
-83 KTNVEQTKVDYEKQ
+83 KTNVEQLKTDYEKQ
-97 IEELTLKYQDE
+97 IQDLTLKYQDE

-114 SQQSGKELRLEL
+114 SQQSFKELRLEL

-136 KDKLKQNDLDTA
+136 KEKVKQNDASTA

-160 RDTLLNSV
+160 RDTLLNAV
-168 ERRTLEV
+168 ERKTLEV
-175 GRLQADVVALEQ
+175 ERLQADVIALEQ
-187 KLKVANVTKCEALAK
+187 KLKSANVTKCEALAK

-215 KEKRMDKELSMRDNQ
+215 KERRMDKELSMRDNQ
-230 IQKLSDDLHRALQDL
+230 IQKLTEDLNRALQDL
-245 QNVRRDQNFK
+245 QNVRRDQNFNA
-255 SLTTDTKLTEKTE
+255 LTTEAKLAEKTE
-268 ELKIATAQIAHLN
+268 ELKIATAQIAHLDQ
-281 EQNQELSAK
+281 QNQDLSEKAK
-290 AEDMANKLLQ
+290 DLSTKLLQ
-300 QSEET
+300 QNEET

-339 LGTAVSELKKL
+339 LGAAVSELKKL
-350 LNEASDAYGKLETQ
+350 LNEASDSYGKLETQ
-364 QKSLVQKHEKELE
+364 QKSQVMKHEKELE
-377 AKDQT
+377 SKDQIV
-382 LQQLRDE
+382 QQLKDE
-389 LKNANELL
+389 LKHANELL
-397 KLAKEESL
+397 KLAREESL

-429 TELYTMYVKTA
+429 TELYTMYVKAA

-486 EMSLQLNKLIEE
+486 EMTLQLNKLIEE
-498 NADVRSEL
+498 NAEVRSEL
-506 VAMQDK
+506 GSMQDK
-512 VRYLDNENKKYKLER
+512 VRYLDSENKKFKLER
-527 GDLSRQICHLLREI
+527 SDLSRQICHLLREI

-615 IASYKKQ
+615 IASYTKRI
-622 LQEMQETR
+622 QEMQETQ

-661 GGKGG
+661 GGKGTLG
-666 NFGGSLNGSL
+666 ASLNGSL
-676 SGENADVAMDEE
+676 SGDNVDVAMDEE
-688 IPTVSTVSA
+688 LPSASTVSA
-697 ISSEAV
+697 VSSEAV
-703 AEKEKKISELEAKVK
+703 AEKDKKISELEGKVK
-718 ETQKMLTTLKEEYD
+718 QNQLMVTNLKEEYD
-732 NYRKEKLTNDKML
+732 NYRKEKLTNDKMM
-745 NEQFDGMRTEIREL
+745 NEQFDAMRTELREL
-759 SSKNIKFSAT
+759 SSKNIKLAAT

-788 KQITTLEERNKNY
+788 KQISTLEERNKNY
-801 ETTISKQEATIMY
+801 ETTISKQEATIMF

-889 ETRLDDVSREC
+889 ESRLDETSREC

-905 RLQEEQDRARELTTH
+905 RLQEEQDRFRELTTH
-920 LERQLQTAKQR
+920 LERQMQTAKQR
-931 MDEEVAIAET
+931 MEEEMAIAET

-968 ETLSPNDEDNPVTQA
+968 ETLSPNDEDNPMTQA
-983 NKKIRELE
+983 NRKIRELE
-991 AKLNESDI
+991 QKLSEANI
-999 EIESLRKELTT
+999 EIESLQKELAT
-1010 AREHVKQY
+1010 AKEHVKQY

-1042 TESELHSLKKSE
+1042 TETELSALKKSE
-1054 TDLKAQ
+1054 IELKAQ

-1075 QLTASTDGESELHK
+1075 QLTSSTDSESELHK
-1089 SQVELKEAL
+1089 SQIELKEAL
-1098 EKISENNKDLRELR
+1098 EKLSENNKDLRELR
-1112 DKNNSLLEQLQ
+1112 EKNNSLLEQLQ
-1123 VAEQKYANEMVQHST
+1123 QAEQKYANEMVQHSS

-1143 TTLKE
+1143 ANLKE
-1148 EVQKTKLQFDE
+1148 EVQKTKLQFDD
-1159 LKQARDQAIERFN
+1159 LKQARDQAQERVK
-1172 TSEECWKNR
+1172 TSEQCWQNR

-1186 KEIDQLEERLSDLN
+1186 KEIDQLEERLADLN

-1213 STKLSITAAQALE
+1213 STKLSITAAQTLE
-1226 QKAADES
+1226 QKPAEKPDES
-1233 MKDDS
+1233 MNDS
-1238 VAMDDSSV
+1238 TIEDSS
-1246 MNKSIS
+1246 MLNKSIS

-1264 IIKYLRKEKDIAVAK
+1264 IIKYLRKEKDIAVAQ
-1279 FDILRSENVRVQ
+1279 FDILRSENVRVR
-1291 SELMMFQKKME
+1291 SELMMFQKKLE
-1302 EAQADLTA
+1302 EAQTELNV
-1310 EREKSETGVVTAA
+1310 EREKSETGVVTTA

-1329 RKLETFNAITDS
+1329 RKLETLNAITDS
-1341 NRVLRE
+1341 NRGLRE
-1347 ERDSLNKKIKELSER
+1347 ERDGLNRKIKDLSER
-1362 LLKSEDELFPLQEKV
+1362 LLKAEDELFPLQEKV

-1442 KSSEELNSIKIE
+1442 KSNEELNSIRIE
-1454 KGKLEAEIANLGKQ
+1454 KGKLEAEVSNLTKQ
-1468 LASSADQN
+1468 LANSSDQN

-1490 AKMTTEIGEVKTT
+1490 AKMTVEIGEVKSA
-1503 LTKRDDELKKLT
+1503 LSKRDEELKKLT
-1515 DEIASKEEQLADA
+1515 DELASKEEQLTDA
-1528 KSKETQIRKI
+1528 KSKEQQIRKI
-1538 AKRYKDSYMDLKKQ
+1538 AKRYKDSYIELKKS
-1552 VDEKEGEAGKPA
+1552 VDEKEGESGKAPGEAGSADA
-1564 AEGVTTGEGT
+1564 AGEG
-1574 SGEQADKAG
+1574 SSNEQQEKIT

-1598 EEIENLK
+1598 EEIETLR
-1605 KENELIK
+1605 KENDALK
-1612 TKLEKA
+1612 GKLEKA

-1630 RILSLTEMKNAATRD
+1630 RILSLTEMKNNVTRE
-1645 LNAARVQIQSLE
+1645 LNNAKAQIQSLE

-1664 LLKSQLDGRI
+1664 LLKSQFEGRLT
-1674 ARLNK
+1674 RLTK
-1679 EFAEQDKEK
+1679 ENADQDKEK
-1688 VEAITRLTRDNEQ
+1688 TDAITRLTRENEQ
-1701 LNMRLNQLSRQLGL
+1701 LNIRMNQLTRQLGL
-1715 QQASKP
+1715 QQVSKP
-1721 STSASGSSEKTAT
+1721 STSASGSSEKGST

-1774 QSSSRTAA
+1774 QASSRTAA
-1782 VLPTSQSNNV
+1782 VLPTSQTSNNV
-1792 AIVQGSSSSSSSSS
+1792 AIVQGSSSSSSSS
-1806 NTGGSVTAL
+1806 NTGSSSSSVTAL

-1820 QVHTTA
+1820 QVHTT
-1826 GSTSGNNNSNESM
+1826 GSNNNSNESM

-1867 GSTTAAESSSSSTS
+1867 GTASTSSSTAESSS

-1892 PNEQPGPSSQVHAL
+1892 ANEPGPSQMHV
-1906 SASQQQQPSSQTVA
+1906 SAGQPSQAVA
-1920 LVSPHIEGAPA
+1920 LVSPHIEGSPQTGGIVTQVAQ
-1931 ANSSSNAVAPSIQSL
+1931 SSPQL
-1946 PLAQQQP
+1946 QQP
-1953 PPQEQQN
+1953 IQEQQN
-1960 PAPSTSGTTSS
+1960 PAPSTSGSSTS
-1971 NAQQLALSSHHQAST
+1971 NVQQLSLSSHHQAST
-1986 SSNAVTTSQA
+1986 SSNTVTTSQA

-2017 PGEKSAPVNKRTR
+2017 MTDKSAPVNKRTR

-2045 DVEYQVPTSS
+2045 EVEYQVPTSS

-2063 IVVDSEEDDDGMAD
+2063 IVVDSEEDDEGMAD

-2089 DGPFEGYEAEEAYEQ
+2089 DGPFEGYDAEEAYEQ

-2140 VPNQSQSSSAQVAPD
+2140 VPNQSSTSSTTSSAQVAVD
-2155 AESSSSTSV
+2155 VETSSTIV

-2171 PSTSTGSNPAT
+2171 PSTSSDGQPTESSNQP
-2182 EIATSQSQSVTAGGD
+2182 TSNE

-2208 GEPGTSSSSSSS
+2208 GEPSGPSTSSA
-2220 SSTAAVTASTSTSS
+2220 SSTAASAASTSASTTSS
-2234 SSSSATAAASVVA
+2234 STSASSSASSATAAAA
-2247 SSVSVAPAQAAVVSA
+2247 SSVTSQAVAA
-2262 SPSQSRRQLVLQQ
+2262 SPSQSRRQVNPLARQQ
-2275 QQAQQQNYDE
+2275 QQLMLMQQNYEE
-2285 SADDRIVPSTPTLT
+2285 SADDRIVPSTPTLYVP
-2299 RRTDGFSE
+2299 RRTDGFSDA
-2307 VVSSPH
+2307 VSSPH
-2313 PQVPTAR
+2313 PQVPNAR
-2320 FTFTEARPS
+2320 FTFIETSRTS
-2329 SASAAGV
+2329 NAAAD
-2336 AQQLI
+2336 AQLL

-2350 DLSQLDGGPSGRSVP
+2350 DLSQLDESNSVRPTGRSVP
-2365 NTPQQTSPN
+2365 TTPQQTSPN
-2374 EHERAVI
+2374 EHDRAVI
-2381 HGSSNEAEQAEQLAP
+2381 HGESAVPIDSNEAEQAGEQLAP
-2396 SGSSVSVAAQE
+2396 CGSSVEVQGEVE
-2407 EVGTAD
+2407 EPV
-2413 DEAGPSGS
+2413 AGPSGIS
-2421 NLRASCEEG
+2421 ASATSGEC

-2436 VTVSAAEDDDDEYGI
+2436 ITVSAAEEDDDDYSI
-2451 TESTTTAER
+2451 TDSTTADQTANT
-2460 VEEDQ
+2460 
-2465 PGGSSEATAAGY
+2465 SEATAAESGRSGER
-2477 TEKDAGMDDDDDDD
+2477 TDDD

-2496 MEEERNNQSTE
+2496 MDDDRNRE
-2507 TAGDEEESGDGVTSE
+2507 TESGDGVTSE
-2522 GEKPGPSQAAPM
+2522 GEKHSTALASPM
-2534 EEGSEAE
+2534 DEGSEADGLE
-2541 VLQTPSSNL
+2541 TPSSNT
-2550 RSRSVPRHGVTATR
+2550 RSRSVPRGATR
-2564 RGRPFGKRGAGATR
+2564 RGRRFGHRGSTNR
-2578 SMTWTEGR
+2578 NMPWSEGR
-2586 PLNRA
+2586 PLNRS
-2591 GPSIA
+2591 GPSVM
-2596 QQQHQ
+2596 QMPH
-2601 AASQHHYAQ
+2601 
-2610 QRSPLGSPNRQ
+2610 
-2621 GYSPASPQQQQ
+2621 Q
-2632 QQRSPYGM
+2632 QQRSPVGSPNRAFHHGSPHQQHHHM
-2640 GSPPMRRATRSA
+2640 QQPSPPMRRNTRST
-2652 KQRGRPYRQ
+2652 RTRRSNLHYRS